1 MASHCRGFLGC
12 VPHPVG
18 VAAGC
23 KDDAI
28 EAWLLQ
34 SKPPSHPCPSA
45 PLYLALRQPGAVAC
59 QVPAQRCLVSRD
71 RERRPNRP
79 DKAGLSHTGWSRPSG
94 AALLAGGSMALSVGV
109 RRLSHLPGHG
119 ERQVQ
124 LSFRGFTQ
132 KTRKIRC
139 GAEAV
144 FGELFRW
151 PHYGKLIMGEVLSI
165 KVYNCS
171 KVFSN
176 RLLGTLVLSLQ
187 HLMTSGRLILREA
200 LVDRNHS
207 ITSIYIE
214 LDLRYQPP
222 DGSAGTWV
230 QEDFVYQMRDSSEL
244 IIHNPGFEEP
254 EAAKGPRA
262 SEMDKKAAA
271 LGRKLAK
278 GLETEEEE
286 EEEEEDFYDVSDME
300 VLGIVFSPVKS
311 RSRLCSTRDL
321 FATPTPQSF
330 QVGINII
337 EAQKLVGVN
346 INPFVVVKV
355 GEEKR
360 HTVTQKSTNCPF
372 YNEYFLFEFHE
383 PREVLFHRLIEI
395 SVFHSKNIP
404 FLATCIG
411 TFKMDIVTVYS
422 QPDHSF
428 FQKWAVISDPTDTRA
443 GVKGF
448 VKCNISVTARGDVV
462 GSLPT
467 SSSSRVEDIERN
479 LLLPK
484 RVPAERPW
492 ARVCIKLYRAEG
504 LPSMSAGIMGG
515 FSRIIGEKKVFID
528 PYVQVSFCGQQ
539 GETSVESNTTE
550 PEWNEQISFIEM
562 FPPLAK
568 KIKVQVL
575 DDANVGD
582 VAIATHYIDLQQ
594 ISDPGRNGF
603 NPTFGPAWVNL
614 YGSPQNSALRDIHKD
629 LNEGVG
635 EGIFYRGRIL
645 MAITVEIFSSPS
657 VAERKLADKM
667 KSALSKPKL
676 KKKSKKSKEKAKE
689 LSQLQGE
696 EEDGGSQEAE
706 QPGEVIVEVEE
717 LHALPV
723 NALGKKEEFLLF
735 AAFFEATMMDSSLG
749 SKPVSFEVSIGNY
762 GKAEEVVTK
771 VRKKGEKGE
780 GREEK
785 QPLLDP
791 GSDSETDVE
800 VLGPVLAP
808 LNKSVTKSQKPET
821 MEYDRSYSCLP
832 MTHEKPCVYM
842 WSYWEDHTWRLCI
855 SNWIVKLAERLEQG
869 LDDVE
874 KLMRRPKAKAEER
887 LREVLEEFA
896 AGCRLYSLSAERKTM
911 AHPNNLD
918 RCRTKY
924 MMRNIILYAKQGLR
938 VRRQL
943 TRANVKE
950 KVKEMRRILAKLRFM
965 AQEPQCTL
973 PDILIWMLSNN
984 RRVAYAR
991 VPAQNILY
999 SVVEEEKGKDC
1010 AKIQTVFLKVPGL
1023 HTGEIFAK
1031 LEIYMWLGVTKYA
1044 KNCMV
1049 ELPKEFKYLSESGQE
1064 ITQLSV
1070 YSLPSRLSRD
1080 DFSYFQLRAHL
1091 YQARGIL
1098 PAGDNGL
1105 SDPFAR
1111 VVFSTYCQTTRTVE
1125 ETLSPMWN
1133 ELLLFDQLIID
1144 GKREELKTE
1153 TPIVIVNLFNHSKFG
1168 SPEFLGQAFA
1178 VPHVKLVD
1186 EPYSKPALQFFD
1198 FYKGT
1203 KAAGELIAT
1212 FELIELDYSG
1222 YLEPSLPEDMEPK
1235 EPSYL
1240 EDPRDG
1246 RFIIPEGIRPVLKEF
1261 RIEILFW
1268 GLRDL
1273 KRVNLFEVDQPQV
1286 IIECAGKKVESEV
1299 IVAYKE
1305 NPSFTE
1311 VVKYM
1316 DVELP
1321 EQVYLHPPLS
1331 IFVVEKR
1338 AFGRTVL
1345 VGTHVVSDV
1354 MKFSP
1359 RELEEEETENVPRA
1373 RKVSSQH
1380 LHSQTGPATGDPGPS
1395 THPLSL
1401 VKAPL
1406 KKIPIN
1412 KLAKKEDEYDEE
1424 KPDLEELDWWSKY
1437 YESLKELYNQ
1447 TRIDEE
1453 DAENDDLNDADGG
1466 NLNAAYIDMEAED
1479 EAVTE
1484 AEPARPKRKLIA
1496 TLQIYNSELENEF
1509 GNFEDWLCIFPL
1521 HRGKANEDEDGNEDE
1536 HFVGKYK
1543 GSFYVYPTVEASKE
1557 PRVSQGVPRN
1567 RPIKVLIRVYIVKAT
1582 NLSPADPNGKADP
1595 YVVVTVGQERKDT
1608 KERYIPKQLNPV
1620 FGEVVELTVSFPME
1634 SELTVAI
1641 FDHDLVGS
1649 DDLIGETKIDLENR
1663 FYSKHRANCGVALQ
1677 YDIDGYN
1684 MWRDAFKPTQ
1694 ILDSLCKKTSLPAAE
1709 YRQEE
1714 VKVGNKIFKVP
1725 PEAFPEEASA
1735 RNQRGVADENCSVDD
1750 EHKALY
1756 VLQHWEEMPGCGYKL
1771 VPEHVE
1777 IRSLYNPENPG
1788 LVQGSLHMWIDMFP
1802 NDVPAPP
1809 PVNIKP
1815 RLPISYELR
1824 VIIWNTD
1831 DVILDDVNPIT
1842 GEPSS
1847 DIYVKSWIKGLDH
1860 DKQETDVHFNSL
1872 TGEGNFNWRFIF
1884 RFNYLPTEKE
1894 ITYKKKDS
1902 VFSVEESEFREPAVL
1917 VLQVWDYDRISANDF
1932 LGSIELKLHDMVW
1945 AAKSSEHCTIKMAK
1959 ENATPR
1965 FSIFRNKRMRGWW
1978 PFIRLEDQEDKEREE
1993 RKAKQKRK
2001 KKKWSSSVKQED
2013 IEFTDPSGN
2022 KYLLTG
2028 KVEVEFQ
2035 LLTVEEAE
2043 KSPVGLGRKEPE
2055 PLEKPNRPK
2064 TSFNWFVNPMK
2075 TFVFFIWKRYKKYI
2089 IVLFLVALLT
2099 VFLVLLIYTMPGYI
2113 SEKIING

>member
-1 MASHCRGFLGC
+1 
-12 VPHPVG
+12 
-18 VAAGC
+18 
-23 KDDAI
+23 
-28 EAWLLQ
+28 
-34 SKPPSHPCPSA
+34 
-45 PLYLALRQPGAVAC
+45 
-59 QVPAQRCLVSRD
+59 
-71 RERRPNRP
+71 
-79 DKAGLSHTGWSRPSG
+79 
-94 AALLAGGSMALSVGV
+94 MALSVGV
-109 RRLSHLPGHG
+109 RRLSRLPGRG

-139 GAEAV
+139 GPEAV

-151 PHYGKLIMGEVLSI
+151 PHYGKLVMGEMLSI

-200 LVDRNHS
+200 LVDMNHRV
-207 ITSIYIE
+207 TGIYIE

-222 DGSAGTWV
+222 NGSAGTWV
-230 QEDFVYQMRDSSEL
+230 EEDFVYQMKDSSEL
-244 IIHNPGFEEP
+244 IIRNPGFEEL
-254 EAAKGPRA
+254 EAAEGPRA
-262 SEMDKKAAA
+262 SELDRRAAT

-278 GLETEEEE
+278 GLETDEEEE
-286 EEEEEDFYDVSDME
+286 DEEEDFYDVSEME
-300 VLGIVFSPVKS
+300 VSGIVFSPVKS
-311 RSRLCSTRDL
+311 RSRLCSARDL

-360 HTVTQKSTNCPF
+360 HTATQKSTNCPF

-383 PREVLFHRLIEI
+383 PRDILFHRLIEI
-395 SVFHSKNIP
+395 SVFHSKKIP
-404 FLATCIG
+404 FLGTCIG
-411 TFKMDIVTVYS
+411 TFKMDVVTVYS
-422 QPDHSF
+422 QPDHRF
-428 FQKWAVISDPTDTRA
+428 FQKWAVISDPMDTRA

-448 VKCNISVTARGDVV
+448 VKCNISVTARGEVV

-467 SSSSRVEDIERN
+467 SSSSQDEDIERN

-515 FSRIIGEKKVFID
+515 FSKIIGEKKVFID

-539 GETSVESNTTE
+539 GETSVETNTTD

-562 FPPLAK
+562 FPPLAR

-594 ISDPGRNGF
+594 ISDSGRNGF

-629 LNEGVG
+629 LNEGMG

-657 VAERKLADKM
+657 VAERKLGDKT
-667 KSALSKPKL
+667 KGALSKLKL
-676 KKKSKKSKEKAKE
+676 KKKSKKSKEEAKE

-696 EEDGGSQEAE
+696 EAGGSQEAE
-706 QPGEVIVEVEE
+706 QPGEVTVEVEE
-717 LHALPV
+717 LHPLPE
-723 NALGKKEEFLLF
+723 NALGRKEEFLLF
-735 AAFFEATMMDSSLG
+735 AAFFEATMMDSSLS

-771 VRKKGEKGE
+771 VWRKMEKGE
-780 GREEK
+780 VKEEK

-791 GSDSETDVE
+791 GSDGELDVE
-800 VLGPVLAP
+800 VLAP
-808 LNKSVTKSQKPET
+808 ASAALNKSVTNSQRPEP

-832 MTHEKPCVYM
+832 MMHEKPCVYV

-887 LREVLEEFA
+887 LREVLEEFV
-896 AGCRLYSLSAERKTM
+896 AGCRQYLLSTERKTM

-918 RCRTKY
+918 RCRMKY
-924 MMRNIILYAKQGLR
+924 LMRNIILYAKQGLR
-938 VRRQL
+938 MRRRL

-950 KVKEMRRILAKLRFM
+950 KVKETRRVLTKLRFM
-965 AQEPQCTL
+965 AKEPQCTL
-973 PDILIWMLSNN
+973 PDVLIWMLSNN

-1010 AKIQTVFLKVPGL
+1010 AKIQTVFMKVPRL

-1031 LEIYMWLGVTKYA
+1031 LEVYMWLGVTKYA
-1044 KNCMV
+1044 KNCLA
-1049 ELPKEFKYLSESGQE
+1049 ELPEEFKYLSESGQE
-1064 ITQLSV
+1064 IAQLSA
-1070 YSLPSRLSRD
+1070 YSPPSRLSRD

-1098 PAGDNGL
+1098 PADDNGL

-1111 VVFSTYCQTTRTVE
+1111 VVFSTYCQTTRMLE

-1133 ELLLFDQLIID
+1133 ELLLFDQLIVD
-1144 GKREELKTE
+1144 GKKEELKTE
-1153 TPIVIVNLFNHSKFG
+1153 TPIIIINLFSHNKFG
-1168 SPEFLGQAFA
+1168 SPEFLGHAFA
-1178 VPHVKLVD
+1178 VPQVKLVD
-1186 EPYSKPALQFFD
+1186 EPYTKPALQFFD

-1203 KAAGELIAT
+1203 KAVGELIAT
-1212 FELIELDYSG
+1212 FELMELDYSG
-1222 YLEPSLPEDMEPK
+1222 YL
-1235 EPSYL
+1235 
-1240 EDPRDG
+1240 
-1246 RFIIPEGIRPVLKEF
+1246 
-1261 RIEILFW
+1261 EILFW

-1305 NPSFTE
+1305 NPNFTE
-1311 VVKYM
+1311 LVKYM
-1316 DVELP
+1316 DVDLP

-1359 RELEEEETENVPRA
+1359 RELEEDPEDVPKA
-1373 RKVSSQH
+1373 QKVSSQR
-1380 LHSQTGPATGDPGPS
+1380 LPSQTVVNIGPAAGDPGLS

-1412 KLAKKEDEYDEE
+1412 KLVKKEDGYEEE
-1424 KPDLEELDWWSKY
+1424 KPELEELDWWSKY

-1447 TRIDEE
+1447 TRSDEE
-1453 DAENDDLNDADGG
+1453 DAENDDLNDTDGG
-1466 NLNAAYIDMEAED
+1466 NLNASSIDMEAED
-1479 EAVTE
+1479 EAVIE

-1509 GNFEDWLCIFPL
+1509 DNFEDWLCIFPL

-1543 GSFYVYPTVEASKE
+1543 GSFYVYPTEEAGTE
-1557 PRVSQGVPRN
+1557 PRISEGIPRN
-1567 RPIKVLIRVYIVKAT
+1567 RPIKVLVRVYIVKAT

-1595 YVVVTVGQERKDT
+1595 YVVVTVGQEQKDT

-1620 FGEVVELTVSFPME
+1620 FGEVVELTVSFPKE

-1663 FYSKHRANCGVALQ
+1663 FYSKHRANCGVASQ
-1677 YDIDGYN
+1677 YDINGYN

-1694 ILDSLCKKTSLPAAE
+1694 ILDSLCKKNSLPAAE
-1709 YRQEE
+1709 YRREE
-1714 VKVGNKIFKVP
+1714 VKMDNKIFKVP
-1725 PEAFPEEASA
+1725 PEAFPEEASV
-1735 RNQRGVADENCSVDD
+1735 RNKGRVADENWSVDD

-1756 VLQHWEEMPGCGYKL
+1756 VLQHWEEMPGYGYKL

-1815 RLPISYELR
+1815 RLPVSYELR

-1831 DVILDDVNPIT
+1831 DVILDDVNPVT

-1884 RFNYLPTEKE
+1884 HFNYLPTEKE

-1902 VFSVEESEFREPAVL
+1902 VFSMEESEFREPAVL

-1932 LGSIELKLHDMVW
+1932 LGSIELKLHDMVR

-1978 PFIRLEDQEDKEREE
+1978 PFIKLKDQEDEEREE
-1993 RKAKQKRK
+1993 REDKQKKK
-2001 KKKWSSSVKQED
+2001 KKKWSSSVKPED
-2013 IEFTDPSGN
+2013 VEFTDPSGN

-2028 KVEVEFQ
+2028 KVEAEFQ

-2089 IVLFLVALLT
+2089 IVLFIVAVLT
-2099 VFLVLLIYTMPGYI
+2099 IFLVLLIYTMPGYI

>member
-1 MASHCRGFLGC
+1 
-12 VPHPVG
+12 
-18 VAAGC
+18 
-23 KDDAI
+23 
-28 EAWLLQ
+28 
-34 SKPPSHPCPSA
+34 
-45 PLYLALRQPGAVAC
+45 
-59 QVPAQRCLVSRD
+59 
-71 RERRPNRP
+71 
-79 DKAGLSHTGWSRPSG
+79 
-94 AALLAGGSMALSVGV
+94 MALSVGV
-109 RRLSHLPGHG
+109 RRLSCLPGHG

-132 KTRKIRC
+132 KTRMIRC
-139 GAEAV
+139 GPEAV

-151 PHYGKLIMGEVLSI
+151 PHYGKLVMGEMLSI

-200 LVDRNHS
+200 LIDRNQRV
-207 ITSIYIE
+207 TGIYIE

-230 QEDFVYQMRDSSEL
+230 EEDFVYQMKDSSEL
-244 IIHNPGFEEP
+244 IICNPGFEEV
-254 EAAKGPRA
+254 EAAEAPRV
-262 SEMDKKAAA
+262 SELDRRAAA
-271 LGRKLAK
+271 LGRKLVK
-278 GLETEEEE
+278 GLETDD
-286 EEEEEDFYDVSDME
+286 EEEEEDFYDVSEME
-300 VLGIVFSPVKS
+300 VSGIVFRPVKS
-311 RSRLCSTRDL
+311 RSRLCSTWDL

-360 HTVTQKSTNCPF
+360 HTATQKSTNCPF

-383 PREVLFHRLIEI
+383 PRDILFHRLIEI
-395 SVFHSKNIP
+395 SVFHSKKVP
-404 FLATCIG
+404 FLGTCIG
-411 TFKMDIVTVYS
+411 TFKMDVVTVYS
-422 QPDHSF
+422 QPDHRF

-467 SSSSRVEDIERN
+467 SSSSQAEDIERN

-492 ARVCIKLYRAEG
+492 ARVCVKLYHAEG

-515 FSRIIGEKKVFID
+515 FSKIIGEKKVFID

-539 GETSVESNTTE
+539 GETSVETNTTE

-562 FPPLAK
+562 FPPLAR

-603 NPTFGPAWVNL
+603 NPMFGPAWVNL
-614 YGSPQNSALRDIHKD
+614 YGSPQNSALRDIHKE
-629 LNEGVG
+629 LNEGMG

-657 VAERKLADKM
+657 VAERKLGDKT
-667 KSALSKPKL
+667 KGALSKLKL

-696 EEDGGSQEAE
+696 EEAEGSQEAE
-706 QPGEVIVEVEE
+706 QPGEVTVEVEE
-717 LHALPV
+717 LHPLPK
-723 NALGKKEEFLLF
+723 NALGRKEEFFLF
-735 AAFFEATMMDSSLG
+735 AAFFEATMMESSLS

-771 VRKKGEKGE
+771 VGRKVEKGE
-780 GREEK
+780 VKEEK

-791 GSDSETDVE
+791 GSNGELDVE
-800 VLGPVLAP
+800 VLAP
-808 LNKSVTKSQKPET
+808 ASAALNKSVTKSQRPEP

-832 MTHEKPCVYM
+832 MTHEKPCVYV
-842 WSYWEDHTWRLCI
+842 WSYWENHTWRLCI

-874 KLMRRPKAKAEER
+874 KLVRRSKAKAEER
-887 LREVLEEFA
+887 LREVLEEFV
-896 AGCRLYSLSAERKTM
+896 AGCRQYSLSAERKTM

-918 RCRTKY
+918 RCRMKY
-924 MMRNIILYAKQGLR
+924 LMRNIILYAKQGLR
-938 VRRQL
+938 VRWRL
-943 TRANVKE
+943 TRANIKE
-950 KVKEMRRILAKLRFM
+950 KVKETRRVLAKLRFM
-965 AQEPQCTL
+965 AKEPQCTL
-973 PDILIWMLSNN
+973 PDVLIWMLSNN

-991 VPAQNILY
+991 VPAQDILY

-1010 AKIQTVFLKVPGL
+1010 AKIQTVFMKVPGL

-1044 KNCMV
+1044 KNCLA
-1049 ELPKEFKYLSESGQE
+1049 ELSEEFKYLSESGQE
-1064 ITQLSV
+1064 IAQLSA
-1070 YSLPSRLSRD
+1070 YSPPSRLSRD

-1098 PAGDNGL
+1098 PADDNGL

-1111 VVFSTYCQTTRTVE
+1111 VVFSTHCQTTRMLE

-1144 GKREELKTE
+1144 GKREELKTD
-1153 TPIVIVNLFNHSKFG
+1153 TPIIIINLFSHNKFG

-1178 VPHVKLVD
+1178 VPQVKLVD
-1186 EPYSKPALQFFD
+1186 EPYTKPALQFFD

-1203 KAAGELIAT
+1203 KAVGELIAT

-1222 YLEPSLPEDMEPK
+1222 YLEPSVPEDVEPK
-1235 EPSYL
+1235 EPNYL
-1240 EDPRDG
+1240 GDPRAG

-1305 NPSFTE
+1305 NPNFTE

-1331 IFVVEKR
+1331 IFVMEKR

-1359 RELEEEETENVPRA
+1359 RELEEEPEDVPKA

-1380 LHSQTGPATGDPGPS
+1380 LPSQTVVNIGPATGDPGPS
-1395 THPLSL
+1395 IHPLSL

-1406 KKIPIN
+1406 KKITIN
-1412 KLAKKEDEYDEE
+1412 KLVKKDDEYEEE
-1424 KPDLEELDWWSKY
+1424 KPELEELDWWSKY

-1447 TRIDEE
+1447 TRSDEE

-1466 NLNAAYIDMEAED
+1466 NLHASSIDMEAED
-1479 EAVTE
+1479 EAVIE
-1484 AEPARPKRKLIA
+1484 AEPARPNRKLIT

-1509 GNFEDWLCIFPL
+1509 DNFEDWLCIFPL

-1543 GSFYVYPTVEASKE
+1543 GSFYVYPTEEAGTE
-1557 PRVSQGVPRN
+1557 PKVSQGIPRN
-1567 RPIKVLIRVYIVKAT
+1567 RPIKVLVRVYIIKAT

-1595 YVVVTVGQERKDT
+1595 YVVVTVGQEQKDT

-1641 FDHDLVGS
+1641 FDHDLLGS

-1663 FYSKHRANCGVALQ
+1663 FYSKHRANCGVASQ
-1677 YDIDGYN
+1677 YDISGYN

-1694 ILDSLCKKTSLPAAE
+1694 ILDSLCKKNLLPAAE
-1709 YRQEE
+1709 YRWEE
-1714 VKVGNKIFKVP
+1714 VKVNNKIFKVP
-1725 PEAFPEEASA
+1725 PEAFPE
-1735 RNQRGVADENCSVDD
+1735 
-1750 EHKALY
+1750 
-1756 VLQHWEEMPGCGYKL
+1756 
-1771 VPEHVE
+1771 
-1777 IRSLYNPENPG
+1777 
-1788 LVQGSLHMWIDMFP
+1788 
-1802 NDVPAPP
+1802 
-1809 PVNIKP
+1809 
-1815 RLPISYELR
+1815 
-1824 VIIWNTD
+1824 
-1831 DVILDDVNPIT
+1831 
-1842 GEPSS
+1842 
-1847 DIYVKSWIKGLDH
+1847 
-1860 DKQETDVHFNSL
+1860 
-1872 TGEGNFNWRFIF
+1872 
-1884 RFNYLPTEKE
+1884 
-1894 ITYKKKDS
+1894 
-1902 VFSVEESEFREPAVL
+1902 
-1917 VLQVWDYDRISANDF
+1917 
-1932 LGSIELKLHDMVW
+1932 GSIELKLHDMVR

-1978 PFIRLEDQEDKEREE
+1978 PFIKLKDQEDEEREKRE
-1993 RKAKQKRK
+1993 DKQKKK
-2001 KKKWSSSVKQED
+2001 KKKWSSSVKPED
-2013 IEFTDPSGN
+2013 MEFTDPSGN

-2028 KVEVEFQ
+2028 KVEAELQ

-2089 IVLFLVALLT
+2089 ILLFIVTVLT
-2099 VFLVLLIYTMPGYI
+2099 IFLVLLIYTMPGYI

>member
-1 MASHCRGFLGC
+1 RR
-12 VPHPVG
+12 VG
-18 VAAGC
+18 VWGFRTGDC
-23 KDDAI
+23 
-28 EAWLLQ
+28 LLLPAPYASSLLLKASPRRQ
-34 SKPPSHPCPSA
+34 ERKVVIPSCSI
-45 PLYLALRQPGAVAC
+45 
-59 QVPAQRCLVSRD
+59 CL
-71 RERRPNRP
+71 
-79 DKAGLSHTGWSRPSG
+79 
-94 AALLAGGSMALSVGV
+94 
-109 RRLSHLPGHG
+109 
-119 ERQVQ
+119 Q
-124 LSFRGFTQ
+124 
-132 KTRKIRC
+132 
-139 GAEAV
+139 
-144 FGELFRW
+144 LFRW
-151 PHYGKLIMGEVLSI
+151 PHYGKLVMGEMLSI

-187 HLMTSGRLILREA
+187 RLMTSGRLILCES
-200 LVDRNHS
+200 LVDKSNRV
-207 ITSIYIE
+207 TDIYIE

-222 DGSAGTWV
+222 NSSAGSWV
-230 QEDFVYQMRDSSEL
+230 EEDFAYLIKDRYGNPRKSKFPAKEL
-244 IIHNPGFEEP
+244 
-254 EAAKGPRA
+254 
-262 SEMDKKAAA
+262 DKKAAA

-278 GLETEEEE
+278 GLETDEE
-286 EEEEEDFYDVSDME
+286 EEEEEDFYDTSE
-300 VLGIVFSPVKS
+300 IEASGIIFSPVK
-311 RSRLCSTRDL
+311 RY
-321 FATPTPQSF
+321 PQHGECWFSPIF
-330 QVGINII
+330 SQVGINVI

-360 HTVTQKSTNCPF
+360 HTATQKSTNCPF
-372 YNEYFLFEFHE
+372 YNEYFLFDFYE
-383 PREVLFHRLIEI
+383 PRDILLHRLIEI
-395 SVFHSKNIP
+395 SISGCVTWLSIPHGAQGNLCCLQVFHSKKIP
-404 FLATCIG
+404 FLGTCIG
-411 TFKMDIVTVYS
+411 TFKMDVETVYS
-422 QPDHSF
+422 QPGNSSSSLSDHRF
-428 FQKWAVISDPTDTRA
+428 FQKWAVISDPMDTQA

-448 VKCNISVTARGDVV
+448 VKCNISVSARGDIV

-467 SSSSRVEDIERN
+467 YSRNQDEDIERN

-504 LPSMSAGIMGG
+504 LPSMRAGIMGG
-515 FSRIIGEKKVFID
+515 ISKIIGERKVFID

-539 GETSVESNTTE
+539 GETSVDTSTTE

-562 FPPLAK
+562 FPPLSR

-582 VAIATHYIDLQQ
+582 VAIATHYIDLQE
-594 ISDPGRNGF
+594 ISDPDRNGF

-614 YGSPQNSALRDIHKD
+614 YGSPQNSTLRDVHKD
-629 LNEGVG
+629 LNEGMG

-657 VAERKLADKM
+657 AAERKLGYRTRGALRKM
-667 KSALSKPKL
+667 KL
-676 KKKSKKSKEKAKE
+676 KKKSKKSKEKTKE

-696 EEDGGSQEAE
+696 GEAGSSQEAE
-706 QPGEVIVEVEE
+706 QPREVTVEVEE
-717 LHALPV
+717 LHPLPENV
-723 NALGKKEEFLLF
+723 LGRKDEFLLF
-735 AAFFEATMMDSSLG
+735 AAFFEATMMDSSLS
-749 SKPVSFEVSIGNY
+749 SKPVNFEVSIGNY
-762 GKAEEVVTK
+762 GKCEEVVTK
-771 VRKKGEKGE
+771 GWQKVEKGE
-780 GREEK
+780 VKEER
-785 QPLLDP
+785 QPLLDA
-791 GSDSETDVE
+791 GSDGELDAEMLT
-800 VLGPVLAP
+800 PALAAM
-808 LNKSVTKSQKPET
+808 NKSVTKSQRPEP
-821 MEYDRSYSCLP
+821 MEYDKSYSCLP
-832 MTHEKPCVYM
+832 MTHEKPCVYV

-855 SNWIVKLAERLEQG
+855 SNRIVKLAERLMDLVSTICSLQTPHVG
-869 LDDVE
+869 WQWG
-874 KLMRRPKAKAEER
+874 M
-887 LREVLEEFA
+887 
-896 AGCRLYSLSAERKTM
+896 AGCVTAVF
-911 AHPNNLD
+911 
-918 RCRTKY
+918 CVQ
-924 MMRNIILYAKQGLR
+924 ILYAKQGLH
-938 VRRQL
+938 VRRHL
-943 TRANVKE
+943 TRDNVKE
-950 KVKEMRRILAKLRFM
+950 KVKETRRILAKIRSM
-965 AQEPQCTL
+965 AKEPQCTL
-973 PDILIWMLSNN
+973 PDVLIWMFSNN

-991 VPAQNILY
+991 IPAQNILY

-1010 AKIQTVFLKVPGL
+1010 AKIQTVPGL

-1031 LEIYMWLGVTKYA
+1031 LEIYMWLGVTKYV
-1044 KNCMV
+1044 KNCLA
-1049 ELPKEFKYLSESGQE
+1049 ELPEETLSGTS
-1064 ITQLSV
+1064 
-1070 YSLPSRLSRD
+1070 SLFFLP

-1098 PAGDNGL
+1098 PADDNGL

-1111 VVFSTYCQTTRTVE
+1111 VVFSTHCQTTRMLE

-1144 GKREELKTE
+1144 GKKEELKTE
-1153 TPIVIVNLFNHSKFG
+1153 TPIIIINLFSHNKFG
-1168 SPEFLGQAFA
+1168 SPVFLGQAFA
-1178 VPHVKLVD
+1178 VPQVKLVD
-1186 EPYSKPALQFFD
+1186 EPYTKPALQFFD
-1198 FYKGT
+1198 FYRGS

-1222 YLEPSLPEDMEPK
+1222 YLEPSVPEDVEPK
-1235 EPSYL
+1235 EPDYL
-1240 EDPRDG
+1240 EDPRAG

-1273 KRVNLFEVDQPQV
+1273 KRVNLFEVDEPQV

-1299 IVAYKE
+1299 IASYKE
-1305 NPSFTE
+1305 NPNFTE
-1311 VVKYM
+1311 LVKYM
-1316 DVELP
+1316 DVVSGKVNSTMAGYTIELP

-1345 VGTHVVSDV
+1345 VGSHVVSDV

-1359 RELEEEETENVPRA
+1359 RELEEEPEDVP
-1373 RKVSSQH
+1373 KGGCMSVLDGH
-1380 LHSQTGPATGDPGPS
+1380 LF
-1395 THPLSL
+1395 PLNPVIFSL
-1401 VKAPL
+1401 KAPL

-1412 KLAKKEDEYDEE
+1412 KLVKKEDEYEEE
-1424 KPDLEELDWWSKY
+1424 KPELEELDWWSKY
-1437 YESLKELYNQ
+1437 YASLKELYNQ
-1447 TRIDEE
+1447 VIFCDSY
-1453 DAENDDLNDADGG
+1453 GK
-1466 NLNAAYIDMEAED
+1466 
-1479 EAVTE
+1479 
-1484 AEPARPKRKLIA
+1484 KRLTI
-1496 TLQIYNSELENEF
+1496 TFYLFQIYNSELEHEF

-1536 HFVGKYK
+1536 HYVGKYK
-1543 GSFYVYPTVEASKE
+1543 GSFYVYPSEETVTE
-1557 PRVSQGVPRN
+1557 PKVSQGIPRN
-1567 RPIKVLIRVYIVKAT
+1567 RPIKVLVRVYIVKAT

-1595 YVVVTVGQERKDT
+1595 YVVVTVGKQQKDT

-1663 FYSKHRANCGVALQ
+1663 FYSKHRANCGVATQ
-1677 YDIDGYN
+1677 YDLNGYN

-1694 ILDSLCKKTSLPAAE
+1694 ILDSLCKKNSVPAAE
-1709 YRQEE
+1709 YRWEE
-1714 VKVGNKIFKVP
+1714 IKVDNKIFKVP
-1725 PEAFPEEASA
+1725 PENLSLD
-1735 RNQRGVADENCSVDD
+1735 V

-1756 VLQHWEEMPGCGYKL
+1756 VLQHWEEMPGYGYKL

-1815 RLPISYELR
+1815 RLPVSYELR

-1831 DVILDDVNPIT
+1831 NVILDDVNPVT

-1902 VFSVEESEFREPAVL
+1902 VFSMEESEFREPAVL

-1965 FSIFRNKRMRGWW
+1965 FSIFRYKRMRGWW
-1978 PFIRLEDQEDKEREE
+1978 PFIKLRDQEDDERQEREY
-1993 RKAKQKRK
+1993 K
-2001 KKKWSSSVKQED
+2001 KKKKTKWSSSVRPED
-2013 IEFTDPSGN
+2013 LEFTDPSGN
-2022 KYLLTG
+2022 KYFLTG
-2028 KVEVEFQ
+2028 KVEAEFQ
-2035 LLTVEEAE
+2035 LLTVEEAD
-2043 KSPVGLGRKEPE
+2043 KSPVGLGRKGPE

-2064 TSFNWFVNPMK
+2064 TTFNWFVNPMK
-2075 TFVFFIWKRYKKYI
+2075 TFAFFIWKRYKRYI
-2089 IVLFLVALLT
+2089 IVLFVVTVLT
-2099 VFLVLLIYTMPGYI
+2099 IFLVLLVYTMPGYI

>member
-1 MASHCRGFLGC
+1 
-12 VPHPVG
+12 
-18 VAAGC
+18 
-23 KDDAI
+23 
-28 EAWLLQ
+28 
-34 SKPPSHPCPSA
+34 
-45 PLYLALRQPGAVAC
+45 
-59 QVPAQRCLVSRD
+59 
-71 RERRPNRP
+71 
-79 DKAGLSHTGWSRPSG
+79 
-94 AALLAGGSMALSVGV
+94 MALSVGV
-109 RRLSHLPGHG
+109 RRLSQLPGHG
-119 ERQVQ
+119 ERQVH

-132 KTRKIRC
+132 KTRKVCC
-139 GAEAV
+139 GPEAI
-144 FGELFRW
+144 FKELFHW
-151 PHYGKLIMGEVLSI
+151 PHYGKLVMGEMLSI

-200 LVDRNHS
+200 LVDKSNRV
-207 ITSIYIE
+207 TDIYIE

-222 DGSAGTWV
+222 NSSAGSWIE
-230 QEDFVYQMRDSSEL
+230 EDFVYPMKDSSEL
-244 IIHNPGFEEP
+244 IIHNPGFEQLETA
-254 EAAKGPRA
+254 EWLRAK
-262 SEMDKKAAA
+262 ELDKKAAA

-278 GLETEEEE
+278 GLETDEE
-286 EEEEEDFYDVSDME
+286 EEEEEDFYDTSE
-300 VLGIVFSPVKS
+300 IEASGIIFSPVKS
-311 RSRLCSTRDL
+311 RSRLCSAHDL
-321 FATPTPQSF
+321 FAIPMPQSF
-330 QVGINII
+330 QVGINVI

-360 HTVTQKSTNCPF
+360 HTATQKSTNCPF
-372 YNEYFLFEFHE
+372 YNEYFLFDFYE
-383 PREVLFHRLIEI
+383 PRDILLHRLIEI
-395 SVFHSKNIP
+395 SVFHSRKIP
-404 FLATCIG
+404 FLGTCIG
-411 TFKMDIVTVYS
+411 TFKMDVETVYS
-422 QPDHSF
+422 QPDHRF
-428 FQKWAVISDPTDTRA
+428 FQKWAVISDPMDTRA

-448 VKCNISVTARGDVV
+448 VKCNISVSARRDIV
-462 GSLPT
+462 GFLHT
-467 SSSSRVEDIERN
+467 YSRNQDEDIERN

-484 RVPAERPW
+484 RIPAERPW

-504 LPSMSAGIMGG
+504 LPSMTAGIMGG
-515 FSRIIGEKKVFID
+515 ISKIIGERKVFID

-539 GETSVESNTTE
+539 GETSVETSTTE

-562 FPPLAK
+562 FPPLAR

-582 VAIATHYIDLQQ
+582 VAIATHYIDLQE
-594 ISDPGRNGF
+594 ISDPDRNGF

-614 YGSPQNSALRDIHKD
+614 YGSPQNSTLRDVHKD
-629 LNEGVG
+629 LNEGMG
-635 EGIFYRGRIL
+635 DGIFYCGRIL

-657 VAERKLADKM
+657 AAERKLGYRMRGALKKM
-667 KSALSKPKL
+667 KL
-676 KKKSKKSKEKAKE
+676 KKKSKKSKEKTKE

-696 EEDGGSQEAE
+696 GEAGSSQEAE
-706 QPGEVIVEVEE
+706 QPREVTVEVEE
-717 LHALPV
+717 LHPLPENV
-723 NALGKKEEFLLF
+723 LGRKDEFLLF
-735 AAFFEATMMDSSLG
+735 AAFFEATMMDSSLS
-749 SKPVSFEVSIGNY
+749 SKPVNFEVSIGNY
-762 GKAEEVVTK
+762 GKFEEVVTK
-771 VRKKGEKGE
+771 GWQKVEKGE
-780 GREEK
+780 VKEER
-785 QPLLDP
+785 QPLLAA
-791 GSDSETDVE
+791 GSDGELDAEILT
-800 VLGPVLAP
+800 PALAA
-808 LNKSVTKSQKPET
+808 LNKSVTKSQRPEP
-821 MEYDRSYSCLP
+821 MEYD
-832 MTHEKPCVYM
+832 K
-842 WSYWEDHTWRLCI
+842 
-855 SNWIVKLAERLEQG
+855 Q
-869 LDDVE
+869 
-874 KLMRRPKAKAEER
+874 
-887 LREVLEEFA
+887 
-896 AGCRLYSLSAERKTM
+896 YSLNAERKTI

-924 MMRNIILYAKQGLR
+924 LMRNIILYAKQGLR
-938 VRRQL
+938 VRRHL
-943 TRANVKE
+943 TRDNVKE
-950 KVKEMRRILAKLRFM
+950 KVKETRRILAKIRSM
-965 AQEPQCTL
+965 AKEPQCTL
-973 PDILIWMLSNN
+973 PDVLIWMLSNN

-991 VPAQNILY
+991 IPAQNILY

-1010 AKIQTVFLKVPGL
+1010 AKIQTVFMKVPGL

-1044 KNCMV
+1044 KNCLA
-1049 ELPKEFKYLSESGQE
+1049 ELPEELFSETEQE
-1064 ITQLSV
+1064 IAQLSA
-1070 YSLPSRLSRD
+1070 YSLPSWLRRD

-1098 PAGDNGL
+1098 PADDNGL

-1111 VVFSTYCQTTRTVE
+1111 VVFSTHCQTTRMLE

-1144 GKREELKTE
+1144 GKKEELKTE
-1153 TPIVIVNLFNHSKFG
+1153 TPIIIINLFSHNKFG

-1178 VPHVKLVD
+1178 VPQVKLVD
-1186 EPYSKPALQFFD
+1186 EPYTKPALQFFD
-1198 FYKGT
+1198 FYRGSKT
-1203 KAAGELIAT
+1203 AGELIAT

-1222 YLEPSLPEDMEPK
+1222 YLEPSVPEDVEPK
-1235 EPSYL
+1235 EPDYL
-1240 EDPRDG
+1240 EDPRAG

-1273 KRVNLFEVDQPQV
+1273 KRVNLFEVDEPQV

-1299 IVAYKE
+1299 ITSYKE
-1305 NPSFTE
+1305 NPNFTE
-1311 VVKYM
+1311 LVKYM

-1345 VGTHVVSDV
+1345 VGSHVVSNV

-1359 RELEEEETENVPRA
+1359 RELEEEPEHVPKA
-1373 RKVSSQH
+1373 CNVSSHH
-1380 LHSQTGPATGDPGPS
+1380 LPSQTVVNIGQAAGDPGSS
-1395 THPLSL
+1395 THPLSF

-1406 KKIPIN
+1406 KKILIN
-1412 KLAKKEDEYDEE
+1412 KLVKKEDEEE
-1424 KPDLEELDWWSKY
+1424 KPELEELDWWSKY
-1437 YESLKELYNQ
+1437 YASLKELYNQ
-1447 TRIDEE
+1447 ACSDEE

-1466 NLNAAYIDMEAED
+1466 NLNASSIDMEAED

-1484 AEPARPKRKLIA
+1484 AEPAQPKRKLIA
-1496 TLQIYNSELENEF
+1496 TLQIYNSELEHEF
-1509 GNFEDWLCIFPL
+1509 GNFEDWLRIFPL

-1536 HFVGKYK
+1536 HYVGKYK
-1543 GSFYVYPTVEASKE
+1543 GSFYVYPTEEAATE
-1557 PRVSQGVPRN
+1557 PKVSQGIPRN
-1567 RPIKVLIRVYIVKAT
+1567 RPIKVLVRVYIVKAT

-1595 YVVVTVGQERKDT
+1595 YVVVTVGQQQKDT

-1663 FYSKHRANCGVALQ
+1663 FYSKHRANCGVAAQ
-1677 YDIDGYN
+1677 YDLNGYN

-1694 ILDSLCKKTSLPAAE
+1694 ILDSLCKKNSIPAAE
-1709 YRQEE
+1709 YRWEE
-1714 VKVGNKIFKVP
+1714 IKVDNKIFKVP
-1725 PEAFPEEASA
+1725 PEAFPEGTEGLLNWSLKQLPVVSNACVEASV
-1735 RNQRGVADENCSVDD
+1735 RNKRGVADENLSLDV

-1756 VLQHWEEMPGCGYKL
+1756 VLQHWEEMPGYGYKL

-1809 PVNIKP
+1809 PINIKP
-1815 RLPISYELR
+1815 RLPVSYELR

-1831 DVILDDVNPIT
+1831 NVILGDVNPVT

-1847 DIYVKSWIKGLDH
+1847 DIYVKSWIKGLDR

-1902 VFSVEESEFREPAVL
+1902 VFSMEESEFREPAVL

-1978 PFIRLEDQEDKEREE
+1978 PFIKLRDQEDDEREE
-1993 RKAKQKRK
+1993 RECK
-2001 KKKWSSSVKQED
+2001 KKKKTKWSSSVRPED
-2013 IEFTDPSGN
+2013 MEFTDASGN
-2022 KYLLTG
+2022 KYFLTG
-2028 KVEVEFQ
+2028 KVEAEFQ
-2035 LLTVEEAE
+2035 LLTVEEAD
-2043 KSPVGLGRKEPE
+2043 KSPVGLGRKGPE

-2064 TSFNWFVNPMK
+2064 TTFNWFVNPMK

-2089 IVLFLVALLT
+2089 IVLFVVTVLT
-2099 VFLVLLIYTMPGYI
+2099 IFLVLLVYTMPGYI

>member
-1 MASHCRGFLGC
+1 
-12 VPHPVG
+12 
-18 VAAGC
+18 
-23 KDDAI
+23 
-28 EAWLLQ
+28 
-34 SKPPSHPCPSA
+34 
-45 PLYLALRQPGAVAC
+45 
-59 QVPAQRCLVSRD
+59 
-71 RERRPNRP
+71 
-79 DKAGLSHTGWSRPSG
+79 
-94 AALLAGGSMALSVGV
+94 MALSVGV
-109 RRLSHLPGHG
+109 RRLSQLPGHG
-119 ERQVQ
+119 ERQVH

-132 KTRKIRC
+132 KTRKVCC
-139 GAEAV
+139 GPEAV
-144 FGELFRW
+144 FKELFRW
-151 PHYGKLIMGEVLSI
+151 PHYGKLIMGETLSI

-187 HLMTSGRLILREA
+187 HLMTSGRLILRES
-200 LVDRNHS
+200 LVDKNNRV
-207 ITSIYIE
+207 TGIYIE

-222 DGSAGTWV
+222 DGSAGSWV
-230 QEDFVYQMRDSSEL
+230 EEDFVYPMKDSSEL
-244 IIHNPGFEEP
+244 IICNPGFEQLETA
-254 EAAKGPRA
+254 EGLRAKA
-262 SEMDKKAAA
+262 LDKKAAA

-278 GLETEEEE
+278 GLETDEE
-286 EEEEEDFYDVSDME
+286 EEEEEDLYDTSE
-300 VLGIVFSPVKS
+300 IEASGIIFSPVKS
-311 RSRLCSTRDL
+311 RSRLCSARDL
-321 FATPTPQSF
+321 FAIPTPQSF
-330 QVGINII
+330 QVGINVI

-360 HTVTQKSTNCPF
+360 HTATQKSTNCPF
-372 YNEYFLFEFHE
+372 YNEYFLFDFYE
-383 PREVLFHRLIEI
+383 PRDILFHRLIEI
-395 SVFHSKNIP
+395 SVFHSKKIP
-404 FLATCIG
+404 FLGTCIG
-411 TFKMDIVTVYS
+411 TFKMDVETVYS
-422 QPDHSF
+422 QPDHRF
-428 FQKWAVISDPTDTRA
+428 FQKWAVISDPTDTQA

-448 VKCNISVTARGDVV
+448 VKCNISVSARGDIV
-462 GSLPT
+462 GFLPT
-467 SSSSRVEDIERN
+467 YSRNQDEDIEKN

-492 ARVCIKLYRAEG
+492 GRVCIKLYRAEG

-515 FSRIIGEKKVFID
+515 ISKIIGERKVCID

-539 GETSVESNTTE
+539 GETSVETNTTE

-562 FPPLAK
+562 FPPLSR

-582 VAIATHYIDLQQ
+582 VAIATHYIDLQE
-594 ISDPGRNGF
+594 ISDPDRNGF

-629 LNEGVG
+629 LNEGMG

-657 VAERKLADKM
+657 VAERKLGDRTRG
-667 KSALSKPKL
+667 ALSKLKL
-676 KKKSKKSKEKAKE
+676 KKKSKKSKEKTKE
-689 LSQLQGE
+689 LRQLQGE
-696 EEDGGSQEAE
+696 GEAGSCQEAE
-706 QPGEVIVEVEE
+706 QPREVTVEVEE
-717 LHALPV
+717 LHPLPENV
-723 NALGKKEEFLLF
+723 LGRKDEFLLF
-735 AAFFEATMMDSSLG
+735 AAFFEATMMDSSLS

-762 GKAEEVVTK
+762 GKSDEVVTK
-771 VRKKGEKGE
+771 GWQKMEKGE
-780 GREEK
+780 VKEEG
-785 QPLLDP
+785 QPLLDA
-791 GSDSETDVE
+791 DSGGELNAEILTPA
-800 VLGPVLAP
+800 LTA
-808 LNKSVTKSQKPET
+808 LNKSVTKSQRPEP
-821 MEYDRSYSCLP
+821 MEHDKSYSCLP
-832 MTHEKPCVYM
+832 MTHEKPCVYV
-842 WSYWEDHTWRLCI
+842 WSYWEDHAWRLCI

-874 KLMRRPKAKAEER
+874 KLLRRPKAKAEER
-887 LREVLEEFA
+887 LREVLEEFV
-896 AGCRLYSLSAERKTM
+896 AGCRQYSVNAERKTM

-924 MMRNIILYAKQGLR
+924 LMRNIILYAKQGLR
-938 VRRQL
+938 VRRRL
-943 TRANVKE
+943 TRDNVKE
-950 KVKEMRRILAKLRFM
+950 KVKETRRILAKIRFM
-965 AQEPQCTL
+965 AKEPQCTL
-973 PDILIWMLSNN
+973 PDVLIWMLINN

-991 VPAQNILY
+991 IPAQNILY

-1010 AKIQTVFLKVPGL
+1010 AKIQTVFMKVPGL

-1031 LEIYMWLGVTKYA
+1031 LEIYMWLGITKYA
-1044 KNCMV
+1044 KNSLA
-1049 ELPKEFKYLSESGQE
+1049 ELPEEFLSESEPE
-1064 ITQLSV
+1064 ISQLSA
-1070 YSLPSRLSRD
+1070 YSPPSRLSRD
-1080 DFSYFQLRAHL
+1080 DFSYYQLRAHL

-1098 PAGDNGL
+1098 PADDNGL

-1111 VVFSTYCQTTRTVE
+1111 VVFSTHCQTTRMLE
-1125 ETLSPMWN
+1125 ETLSPTWN

-1144 GKREELKTE
+1144 GKKEELKTE
-1153 TPIVIVNLFNHSKFG
+1153 TPIIIINLFSHNKFG

-1178 VPHVKLVD
+1178 VPQVKLVD
-1186 EPYSKPALQFFD
+1186 EPYTKPALQFFD
-1198 FYKGT
+1198 FYRGT

-1222 YLEPSLPEDMEPK
+1222 CLEPSVPEDVEPK
-1235 EPSYL
+1235 EPDYL
-1240 EDPRDG
+1240 EDPHAG
-1246 RFIIPEGIRPVLKEF
+1246 PGWFIIPEGIRPVLKEF

-1273 KRVNLFEVDQPQV
+1273 KRVNLFEVDEPQV

-1299 IVAYKE
+1299 IVSYKE
-1305 NPSFTE
+1305 NPNFTE
-1311 VVKYM
+1311 LVKYM

-1345 VGTHVVSDV
+1345 VGSHVVSDV

-1359 RELEEEETENVPRA
+1359 RELEEEPDDVPKA
-1373 RKVSSQH
+1373 WKVSSH
-1380 LHSQTGPATGDPGPS
+1380 RLPSQTVVNIGRAASDPGSS
-1395 THPLSL
+1395 THPLSF

-1412 KLAKKEDEYDEE
+1412 KLVKKEDEYEEE
-1424 KPDLEELDWWSKY
+1424 KLELEELDWWSKY
-1437 YESLKELYNQ
+1437 YASLKELYNQ
-1447 TRIDEE
+1447 ECSDEE
-1453 DAENDDLNDADGG
+1453 DAEKDDLNDADGG
-1466 NLNAAYIDMEAED
+1466 NLNASSIDMEAED
-1479 EAVTE
+1479 EAVIE
-1484 AEPARPKRKLIA
+1484 AEPAQPKRKFIA
-1496 TLQIYNSELENEF
+1496 TLQIYSSELENEF
-1509 GNFEDWLCIFPL
+1509 GNFEDWLCVFPL
-1521 HRGKANEDEDGNEDE
+1521 HRGKANEDGNEDE
-1536 HFVGKYK
+1536 HYVGKYK
-1543 GSFYVYPTVEASKE
+1543 GSFYVYPTEEAVTE
-1557 PRVSQGVPRN
+1557 PKVSQGIPRN
-1567 RPIKVLIRVYIVKAT
+1567 RPIKVLVRVYIVKAT

-1595 YVVVTVGQERKDT
+1595 YVVVTVGKQQKDT

-1620 FGEVVELTVSFPME
+1620 FGEYARVVELTVSFPME

-1663 FYSKHRANCGVALQ
+1663 FYSKHRANCGVAAQ
-1677 YDIDGYN
+1677 YDLNGYN
-1684 MWRDAFKPTQ
+1684 TWRDAFKPTQ
-1694 ILDSLCKKTSLPAAE
+1694 ILDSLCKKNSIPAAE
-1709 YRQEE
+1709 YRWEE
-1714 VKVGNKIFKVP
+1714 IKVDNKIFKVP
-1725 PEAFPEEASA
+1725 PEAFPEEASV
-1735 RNQRGVADENCSVDD
+1735 RNKRGVADENLSVDV

-1756 VLQHWEEMPGCGYKL
+1756 VLQHWEEMPGYGYKL

-1815 RLPISYELR
+1815 RLPVSYELR

-1831 DVILDDVNPIT
+1831 DVILDDVNPVT

-1902 VFSVEESEFREPAVL
+1902 IFSMEESEFREPAVL

-1932 LGSIELKLHDMVW
+1932 LGSIELELHDMVW

-1978 PFIRLEDQEDKEREE
+1978 PFIKLRDQEDDKREE
-1993 RKAKQKRK
+1993 REYKKKK
-2001 KKKWSSSVKQED
+2001 KKKWSSSVKPED
-2013 IEFTDPSGN
+2013 MEFTDPSGN

-2028 KVEVEFQ
+2028 KVEAEFQ
-2035 LLTVEEAE
+2035 LLTVEEAD
-2043 KSPVGLGRKEPE
+2043 KSPVGLGRKGPE

-2064 TSFNWFVNPMK
+2064 TTFNWFVNPMK

-2089 IVLFLVALLT
+2089 IVLFIVSVLT
-2099 VFLVLLIYTMPGYI
+2099 IFLVLLVYTMPGYI

>member
-1 MASHCRGFLGC
+1 MGNDWTGTDSTYSHNS
-12 VPHPVG
+12 
-18 VAAGC
+18 AAG
-23 KDDAI
+23 
-28 EAWLLQ
+28 EQ
-34 SKPPSHPCPSA
+34 S
-45 PLYLALRQPGAVAC
+45 
-59 QVPAQRCLVSRD
+59 
-71 RERRPNRP
+71 N
-79 DKAGLSHTGWSRPSG
+79 
-94 AALLAGGSMALSVGV
+94 
-109 RRLSHLPGHG
+109 
-119 ERQVQ
+119 
-124 LSFRGFTQ
+124 
-132 KTRKIRC
+132 
-139 GAEAV
+139 
-144 FGELFRW
+144 
-151 PHYGKLIMGEVLSI
+151 GK
-165 KVYNCS
+165 
-171 KVFSN
+171 
-176 RLLGTLVLSLQ
+176 LLGTLVLSLQ

-200 LVDRNHS
+200 LIDRNQRV
-207 ITSIYIE
+207 TGIYIE

-230 QEDFVYQMRDSSEL
+230 EEDFVYQMKDSSEL
-244 IIHNPGFEEP
+244 IIRNPGFEEM
-254 EAAKGPRA
+254 EAAEAPRA
-262 SEMDKKAAA
+262 SELDRRAAA

-278 GLETEEEE
+278 GLETDD
-286 EEEEEDFYDVSDME
+286 EEEEEDFYDVSEME
-300 VLGIVFSPVKS
+300 VSGIVFSPVKS
-311 RSRLCSTRDL
+311 RSRLCSTWDL

-360 HTVTQKSTNCPF
+360 HTATQKSTNCPF

-383 PREVLFHRLIEI
+383 PRDVLFHRLIEI
-395 SVFHSKNIP
+395 SVFHSKKVP
-404 FLATCIG
+404 FLGTCIG
-411 TFKMDIVTVYS
+411 TFKMDVVTVYS
-422 QPDHSF
+422 QPDHRF

-467 SSSSRVEDIERN
+467 SASSRAEDIERN

-492 ARVCIKLYRAEG
+492 ARVCVKLYHAEG

-515 FSRIIGEKKVFID
+515 FSKIIGEKKVFID

-539 GETSVESNTTE
+539 GETSVETNTTE

-562 FPPLAK
+562 FPPLTR

-603 NPTFGPAWVNL
+603 NPMFGPAWVNL
-614 YGSPQNSALRDIHKD
+614 YGSPQNSALRDIHKE
-629 LNEGVG
+629 LNEGMG

-657 VAERKLADKM
+657 VAERKLGDKT
-667 KSALSKPKL
+667 KGTLSKLKL
-676 KKKSKKSKEKAKE
+676 KKKSKISKEKAKE

-696 EEDGGSQEAE
+696 EEAEGSQEAE
-706 QPGEVIVEVEE
+706 QPGEVTVEVEE
-717 LHALPV
+717 LHPLPE
-723 NALGKKEEFLLF
+723 NALGRKEEFLLF
-735 AAFFEATMMDSSLG
+735 AAFFEATMMDSSLS

-771 VRKKGEKGE
+771 VGRKVEKGE
-780 GREEK
+780 VKEEK

-791 GSDSETDVE
+791 GSDGELDVE
-800 VLGPVLAP
+800 VLAP
-808 LNKSVTKSQKPET
+808 ASAALNKSVTKSQRPEP

-832 MTHEKPCVYM
+832 MMHEKPCVYV
-842 WSYWEDHTWRLCI
+842 WSYWENHTWRLCI

-874 KLMRRPKAKAEER
+874 KLVRRSKAKAEER
-887 LREVLEEFA
+887 LREVLEEFV
-896 AGCRLYSLSAERKTM
+896 AGCRQYSLSAERKTM

-918 RCRTKY
+918 RCRMKY
-924 MMRNIILYAKQGLR
+924 LMRNIILYAKQGLR
-938 VRRQL
+938 VRRRL
-943 TRANVKE
+943 TRANIKE
-950 KVKEMRRILAKLRFM
+950 KVKETRRILAKLRFM
-965 AQEPQCTL
+965 AKEPQCTL
-973 PDILIWMLSNN
+973 PDVLIWMLSNN

-991 VPAQNILY
+991 VPAQDILY

-1010 AKIQTVFLKVPGL
+1010 AKIQTVFMKVPGL

-1044 KNCMV
+1044 KNCLA
-1049 ELPKEFKYLSESGQE
+1049 ELPEEFRYLSESE
-1064 ITQLSV
+1064 ETAQLSA
-1070 YSLPSRLSRD
+1070 YSPPSRLSRD

-1091 YQARGIL
+1091 YQAQGIL
-1098 PAGDNGL
+1098 PADDNGL

-1111 VVFSTYCQTTRTVE
+1111 VVFSTHCQTTRMLE

-1144 GKREELKTE
+1144 GKKEELKTD
-1153 TPIVIVNLFNHSKFG
+1153 TPIIIINLFSHNKF
-1168 SPEFLGQAFA
+1168 
-1178 VPHVKLVD
+1178 
-1186 EPYSKPALQFFD
+1186 
-1198 FYKGT
+1198 
-1203 KAAGELIAT
+1203 
-1212 FELIELDYSG
+1212 
-1222 YLEPSLPEDMEPK
+1222 PSVPEDVEPK
-1235 EPSYL
+1235 EPNYL
-1240 EDPRDG
+1240 GDPHAG

-1299 IVAYKE
+1299 IMAYKK
-1305 NPSFTE
+1305 NPNFTE

-1359 RELEEEETENVPRA
+1359 RELEEEPEDVPKA

-1380 LHSQTGPATGDPGPS
+1380 LPSQTVVNIGPAAGDPGPS
-1395 THPLSL
+1395 IHPLSL

-1406 KKIPIN
+1406 KKITIN
-1412 KLAKKEDEYDEE
+1412 KLVKRDDEYEEE
-1424 KPDLEELDWWSKY
+1424 KPELEELDWWSKY

-1447 TRIDEE
+1447 TRSDEE

-1466 NLNAAYIDMEAED
+1466 NLHTSSIDMEAED
-1479 EAVTE
+1479 EAVIE
-1484 AEPARPKRKLIA
+1484 AEPARPKRKLIT

-1509 GNFEDWLCIFPL
+1509 DNFEDWLCIFPL

-1543 GSFYVYPTVEASKE
+1543 GSFYVYPTEEASTE
-1557 PRVSQGVPRN
+1557 PKVSQGVPRN
-1567 RPIKVLIRVYIVKAT
+1567 RPIKVLVRVYIIKAT

-1595 YVVVTVGQERKDT
+1595 YVVVTVGQEQKDT

-1641 FDHDLVGS
+1641 FDHDLLGS

-1663 FYSKHRANCGVALQ
+1663 FYSKHRANCGVASQ
-1677 YDIDGYN
+1677 YDINGYN

-1694 ILDSLCKKTSLPAAE
+1694 ILDSLCKKNLLPAAE
-1709 YRQEE
+1709 YRWEE
-1714 VKVGNKIFKVP
+1714 VKVNNKIFKVP
-1725 PEAFPEEASA
+1725 PEAFPEEASV
-1735 RNQRGVADENCSVDD
+1735 RNKRGVADENCSVDD

-1756 VLQHWEEMPGCGYKL
+1756 VLQHWEEMPGYGYKL

-1802 NDVPAPP
+1802 NDVPIPP

-1815 RLPISYELR
+1815 RLPVSYELR

-1831 DVILDDVNPIT
+1831 DVILDDVNPVT

-1932 LGSIELKLHDMVW
+1932 LGSIELKLHDMVR

-1978 PFIRLEDQEDKEREE
+1978 PFIKLKDQEDEEREKRE
-1993 RKAKQKRK
+1993 DKQKKK
-2001 KKKWSSSVKQED
+2001 KKKWSSSVKPED
-2013 IEFTDPSGN
+2013 VEFTDPSGN

-2028 KVEVEFQ
+2028 KVEAEFQ

-2089 IVLFLVALLT
+2089 IVLFIVTVLT
-2099 VFLVLLIYTMPGYI
+2099 IFLVLLIYTMPGYI

>member
-1 MASHCRGFLGC
+1 
-12 VPHPVG
+12 
-18 VAAGC
+18 
-23 KDDAI
+23 
-28 EAWLLQ
+28 
-34 SKPPSHPCPSA
+34 
-45 PLYLALRQPGAVAC
+45 
-59 QVPAQRCLVSRD
+59 
-71 RERRPNRP
+71 
-79 DKAGLSHTGWSRPSG
+79 
-94 AALLAGGSMALSVGV
+94 
-109 RRLSHLPGHG
+109 
-119 ERQVQ
+119 
-124 LSFRGFTQ
+124 
-132 KTRKIRC
+132 
-139 GAEAV
+139 
-144 FGELFRW
+144 
-151 PHYGKLIMGEVLSI
+151 
-165 KVYNCS
+165 
-171 KVFSN
+171 
-176 RLLGTLVLSLQ
+176 
-187 HLMTSGRLILREA
+187 
-200 LVDRNHS
+200 
-207 ITSIYIE
+207 
-214 LDLRYQPP
+214 
-222 DGSAGTWV
+222 
-230 QEDFVYQMRDSSEL
+230 
-244 IIHNPGFEEP
+244 
-254 EAAKGPRA
+254 
-262 SEMDKKAAA
+262 MD
-271 LGRKLAK
+271 
-278 GLETEEEE
+278 
-286 EEEEEDFYDVSDME
+286 V
-300 VLGIVFSPVKS
+300 
-311 RSRLCSTRDL
+311 
-321 FATPTPQSF
+321 
-330 QVGINII
+330 
-337 EAQKLVGVN
+337 
-346 INPFVVVKV
+346 
-355 GEEKR
+355 
-360 HTVTQKSTNCPF
+360 
-372 YNEYFLFEFHE
+372 
-383 PREVLFHRLIEI
+383 
-395 SVFHSKNIP
+395 
-404 FLATCIG
+404 
-411 TFKMDIVTVYS
+411 VTVYN
-422 QPDHSF
+422 QPDHRF

-448 VKCNISVTARGDVV
+448 VKCSISVTARGDVV

-467 SSSSRVEDIERN
+467 SSGSRDEDIERN

-492 ARVCIKLYRAEG
+492 GRVCIKLYRAEG

-515 FSRIIGEKKVFID
+515 FSKIIGEKKVFID

-539 GETSVESNTTE
+539 GETSVEGSTTE

-582 VAIATHYIDLQQ
+582 VALATHYIDLHQ
-594 ISDPGRNGF
+594 ISDPGRNDPGPVTAGF

-614 YGSPQNSALRDIHKD
+614 YGSPQNSTLRDIHKD
-629 LNEGVG
+629 LNEGMG

-657 VAERKLADKM
+657 VAEGRLTDKT
-667 KSALSKPKL
+667 KGALSKLKL

-689 LSQLQGE
+689 LIQLQGE
-696 EEDGGSQEAE
+696 EEAGGSQEAE
-706 QPGEVIVEVEE
+706 QPGEVTVEVEE
-717 LHALPV
+717 LHPLPE
-723 NALGKKEEFLLF
+723 NALGRKEEFLLF
-735 AAFFEATMMDSSLG
+735 AAFFEATMMDSSLR

-771 VRKKGEKGE
+771 VPRKGGKGER
-780 GREEK
+780 REEK
-785 QPLLDP
+785 QSLLDHS
-791 GSDSETDVE
+791 SDSELDVE
-800 VLGPVLAP
+800 VLAP
-808 LNKSVTKSQKPET
+808 TSAARNKSVTISQRPEP

-832 MTHEKPCVYM
+832 MAHEKPCTYV
-842 WSYWEDHTWRLCI
+842 WSYWEDHTWRLCN

-874 KLMRRPKAKAEER
+874 KLMRRSKAKAEEG
-887 LREVLEEFA
+887 LREVLEEFV
-896 AGCRLYSLSAERKTM
+896 AGCRHYSLNAEKKNM

-924 MMRNIILYAKQGLR
+924 IMRNIILYAKQGLR
-938 VRRQL
+938 VRRRL

-950 KVKEMRRILAKLRFM
+950 KVKETRRILAKLRFL
-965 AQEPQCTL
+965 AKELFPFPPLQPQCTL
-973 PDILIWMLSNN
+973 PDVLVWMLSNN
-984 RRVAYAR
+984 KRVAYAR
-991 VPAQNILY
+991 IPAQNVLY

-1010 AKIQTVFLKVPGL
+1010 AKIQTVFLKVPGS
-1023 HTGEIFAK
+1023 HNGEIFAK
-1031 LEIYMWLGVTKYA
+1031 LEIYMWLGITNYA
-1044 KNCMV
+1044 KNCTA
-1049 ELPKEFKYLSESGQE
+1049 ELPEEFKHLSETGQE
-1064 ITQLSV
+1064 MAQLSAYV
-1070 YSLPSRLSRD
+1070 PPSRLSRD
-1080 DFSYFQLRAHL
+1080 DFNYFQLRAHL

-1098 PAGDNGL
+1098 PADDNGL

-1111 VVFSTYCQTTRTVE
+1111 VVFSTHCQTTRILE

-1144 GKREELKTE
+1144 GKREELNTE
-1153 TPIVIVNLFNHSKFG
+1153 TPIVIVNLFNHNKFG

-1178 VPHVKLVD
+1178 IPQVKLLD

-1203 KAAGELIAT
+1203 RAAGELIAT

-1222 YLEPSLPEDMEPK
+1222 YLEPAVPEDVEPK
-1235 EPSYL
+1235 EPGFL
-1240 EDPRDG
+1240 GDPRAG
-1246 RFIIPEGIRPVLKEF
+1246 RFLIPVGIRPVLKEF

-1299 IVAYKE
+1299 IIAYKE
-1305 NPSFTE
+1305 NPNFTE
-1311 VVKYM
+1311 LVKYM

-1345 VGTHVVSDV
+1345 VGTHIVSNV

-1359 RELEEEETENVPRA
+1359 RELEEELEDEPKA
-1373 RKVSSQH
+1373 QKGSSQP
-1380 LHSQTGPATGDPGPS
+1380 LPSQAVINIGLSAGEPGPS

-1401 VKAPL
+1401 MKAPL

-1412 KLAKKEDEYDEE
+1412 KLIKKNSEYEEE
-1424 KPDLEELDWWSKY
+1424 KPELEELDWWSKY
-1437 YESLKELYNQ
+1437 YESLKELNNQ
-1447 TRIDEE
+1447 MRSDEE

-1466 NLNAAYIDMEAED
+1466 NLNAASIDIEAEE
-1479 EAVTE
+1479 EAVIE
-1484 AEPARPKRKLIA
+1484 AEPTRSKRKLIA
-1496 TLQIYNSELENEF
+1496 TLQIYNSELESEF
-1509 GNFEDWLCIFPL
+1509 DNFEDWLCIFPL
-1521 HRGKANEDEDGNEDE
+1521 HRGRTNEDEDGNEDE

-1543 GSFYVYPTVEASKE
+1543 GSFHVYPTEEAGKE
-1557 PRVSQGVPRN
+1557 HRISQGIPRN
-1567 RPIKVLIRVYIVKAT
+1567 RPIKVLVRVYIVKAT

-1595 YVVVTVGQERKDT
+1595 YVMVTVGQEHKDT

-1634 SELTVAI
+1634 SELTVAV
-1641 FDHDLVGS
+1641 FDHDLFGS

-1663 FYSKHRANCGVALQ
+1663 FYSKHRANCGVASQ
-1677 YDIDGYN
+1677 YDMYVLQQEQGPFDTFCLPCRSGYN

-1694 ILDSLCKKTSLPAAE
+1694 ILDSLCKKNSLPAAE
-1709 YRQEE
+1709 YRREE
-1714 VKVGNKIFKVP
+1714 VKVNNQVFKIP
-1725 PEAFPEEASA
+1725 PEAFPEAH
-1735 RNQRGVADENCSVDD
+1735 D

-1756 VLQHWEEMPGCGYKL
+1756 VLQHWEEMQGYGYKL

-1777 IRSLYNPENPG
+1777 VRSLYNPENPG

-1831 DVILDDVNPIT
+1831 DVVLDDINPIT

-1932 LGSIELKLHDMVW
+1932 LGSIELKLHDMVR

-1959 ENATPR
+1959 ENATPC

-1978 PFIRLEDQEDKEREE
+1978 PFIKLRDQEDEEREE
-1993 RKAKQKRK
+1993 REANQKKKR
-2001 KKKWSSSVKQED
+2001 KKKWSSSVKPED
-2013 IEFTDPSGN
+2013 VQFTDPSGN

-2028 KVEVEFQ
+2028 KVEAELQ

-2043 KSPVGLGRKEPE
+2043 KNPVGLGRKEPE

-2089 IVLFLVALLT
+2089 IVLFIAAVLT
-2099 VFLVLLIYTMPGYI
+2099 IFLVLLIYTMPGYI

>member
-1 MASHCRGFLGC
+1 
-12 VPHPVG
+12 
-18 VAAGC
+18 
-23 KDDAI
+23 
-28 EAWLLQ
+28 
-34 SKPPSHPCPSA
+34 
-45 PLYLALRQPGAVAC
+45 
-59 QVPAQRCLVSRD
+59 
-71 RERRPNRP
+71 
-79 DKAGLSHTGWSRPSG
+79 
-94 AALLAGGSMALSVGV
+94 MALSVGV
-109 RRLSHLPGHG
+109 RRLSHLPGRG

-139 GAEAV
+139 GSEAV

-230 QEDFVYQMRDSSEL
+230 EEDFVYQMKDSSEL

-262 SEMDKKAAA
+262 NEMDRKAAA

-300 VLGIVFSPVKS
+300 VSGIVFSPVKS
-311 RSRLCSTRDL
+311 RSRLCSARDL

-428 FQKWAVISDPTDTRA
+428 FHKWAVISDPTDTRA

-448 VKCNISVTARGDVV
+448 VKCNISVTARGDIV

-467 SSSSRVEDIERN
+467 SSSSHVEDIERN

-515 FSRIIGEKKVFID
+515 FSKIIGEKKVFID

-568 KIKVQVL
+568 KIKVRVL

-657 VAERKLADKM
+657 VAERKLVDKM

-676 KKKSKKSKEKAKE
+676 KKKSKKSKEKTKE

-696 EEDGGSQEAE
+696 EEAGGSQEAE

-717 LHALPV
+717 LHPLPV

-771 VRKKGEKGE
+771 VHKKGEKGE

-785 QPLLDP
+785 QPLLDL

-896 AGCRLYSLSAERKTM
+896 AGCRQYSLSAERKTM

-1023 HTGEIFAK
+1023 HTGQIFAK

-1198 FYKGT
+1198 VYKGT
-1203 KAAGELIAT
+1203 KAAGELVAT

-1222 YLEPSLPEDMEPK
+1222 YLEPSLPEDVEPK

-1268 GLRDL
+1268 GLRGL

-1359 RELEEEETENVPRA
+1359 RELEEEETEDVPRA
-1373 RKVSSQH
+1373 RKASSQH
-1380 LHSQTGPATGDPGPS
+1380 LPSKIGPATGDRGPS
-1395 THPLSL
+1395 IHPLCL

-1412 KLAKKEDEYDEE
+1412 KIAKKENEYEEE

-1447 TRIDEE
+1447 TCIDEE

-1725 PEAFPEEASA
+1725 PEAFPEEVSA
-1735 RNQRGVADENCSVDD
+1735 RNQRGVADENWSVDD

-1824 VIIWNTD
+1824 VIIWNTE

-1932 LGSIELKLHDMVW
+1932 LGSIELKLHDMVR

-1993 RKAKQKRK
+1993 RRAKQKRK

-2013 IEFTDPSGN
+2013 IEFTDSIGN

-2028 KVEVEFQ
+2028 KVEAEFQ

-2043 KSPVGLGRKEPE
+2043 KNPVGLGRKEPE

>member
-1 MASHCRGFLGC
+1 
-12 VPHPVG
+12 
-18 VAAGC
+18 
-23 KDDAI
+23 
-28 EAWLLQ
+28 
-34 SKPPSHPCPSA
+34 
-45 PLYLALRQPGAVAC
+45 
-59 QVPAQRCLVSRD
+59 
-71 RERRPNRP
+71 
-79 DKAGLSHTGWSRPSG
+79 
-94 AALLAGGSMALSVGV
+94 MALSVGV
-109 RRLSHLPGHG
+109 RRLSRLPGRG

-124 LSFRGFTQ
+124 LCFRGFTQ

-139 GAEAV
+139 GPEAA

-151 PHYGKLIMGEVLSI
+151 PHYGKLIMGETLSI

-176 RLLGTLVLSLQ
+176 RLLGTLELSLQ
-187 HLMTSGRLILREA
+187 HLVTSGRLILREA
-200 LVDRNHS
+200 LVDRNHKA
-207 ITSIYIE
+207 TGIYIE
-214 LDLRYQPP
+214 LDLHYQPP

-230 QEDFVYQMRDSSEL
+230 EDDFVYQMTDSSEL
-244 IIHNPGFEEP
+244 IIPNPGFEEL
-254 EAAKGPRA
+254 EAAEGPRA
-262 SEMDKKAAA
+262 SELDRRAAA

-278 GLETEEEE
+278 GLETDEEE
-286 EEEEEDFYDVSDME
+286 EEEEEDFYDVSEME
-300 VLGIVFSPVKS
+300 VSGIVFSPVKS
-311 RSRLCSTRDL
+311 RSRLCSSRDL

-346 INPFVVVKV
+346 INPFVMVKV

-360 HTVTQKSTNCPF
+360 HTATHKSTNCPF

-383 PREVLFHRLIEI
+383 PRDILFHRLIEI
-395 SVFHSKNIP
+395 SVFHSKKIP
-404 FLATCIG
+404 FLGRCIG
-411 TFKMDIVTVYS
+411 TFKMDVLTVYS
-422 QPDHSF
+422 QPDHRF

-448 VKCNISVTARGDVV
+448 VKCNISVTARGDTL

-467 SSSSRVEDIERN
+467 SSSRDEDIERN

-492 ARVCIKLYRAEG
+492 ARVCIRLYRAEG

-515 FSRIIGEKKVFID
+515 FSRIIGEKKVFVD

-539 GETSVESNTTE
+539 GETSVETNTTE
-550 PEWNEQISFIEM
+550 PVWNEQISFIEM
-562 FPPLAK
+562 FPPLAR

-582 VAIATHYIDLQQ
+582 VAVATHYIDLQQ

-629 LNEGVG
+629 LNEGMG

-645 MAITVEIFSSPS
+645 MAISVEIFSSPS
-657 VAERKLADKM
+657 VAERKLGDKT
-667 KSALSKPKL
+667 KGALSKLKL
-676 KKKSKKSKEKAKE
+676 KKRSKKSKEKAKE

-696 EEDGGSQEAE
+696 EEAGGFQEAE
-706 QPGEVIVEVEE
+706 QPEEVIVEVEE
-717 LHALPV
+717 LHPLPE

-762 GKAEEVVTK
+762 GKAEEAVNK
-771 VRKKGEKGE
+771 VQRKVEKGE
-780 GREEK
+780 VKEEK
-785 QPLLDP
+785 QPLLEP
-791 GSDSETDVE
+791 GSDGELDAE
-800 VLGPVLAP
+800 DMAP
-808 LNKSVTKSQKPET
+808 SLVALNKSVTKSQRPEP
-821 MEYDRSYSCLP
+821 MDYDRSYSCLP
-832 MTHEKPCVYM
+832 MTHQKPCVYV
-842 WSYWEDHTWRLCI
+842 WSYWEDHTWRLCV

-869 LDDVE
+869 LEDVE

-887 LREVLEEFA
+887 LREVLEEFV
-896 AGCRLYSLSAERKTM
+896 AGCRQFSLSSERKTM

-924 MMRNIILYAKQGLR
+924 LTYNIVLCAKQGLR
-938 VRRQL
+938 ARRRL
-943 TRANVKE
+943 TRANVQE
-950 KVKEMRRILAKLRFM
+950 KVKETRRILTKLRFM
-965 AQEPQCTL
+965 AKEPQCTL
-973 PDILIWMLSNN
+973 PDVLIWMLSSN

-991 VPAQNILY
+991 VPAQHILY

-1010 AKIQTVFLKVPGL
+1010 AKIQTVFMKVPGL

-1044 KNCMV
+1044 KNSLV
-1049 ELPKEFKYLSESGQE
+1049 ELPEEFKFLSESGQQVA
-1064 ITQLSV
+1064 QLSGC
-1070 YSLPSRLSRD
+1070 SPPSHLSRD

-1098 PAGDNGL
+1098 PADDNGL

-1111 VVFSTYCQTTRTVE
+1111 VVFSTSCQATRMLE

-1133 ELLLFDQLIID
+1133 ELLLFDQLIVD
-1144 GKREELKTE
+1144 GKKEELKTE
-1153 TPIVIVNLFNHSKFG
+1153 TPMIVINLFSHNKFG

-1178 VPHVKLVD
+1178 VPQVKLVD
-1186 EPYSKPALQFFD
+1186 EPYTTPALQFFD
-1198 FYKGT
+1198 IYRGSR
-1203 KAAGELIAT
+1203 AAGELIAT

-1222 YLEPSLPEDMEPK
+1222 HLEPSVPEDVEPK
-1235 EPSYL
+1235 EPEYL
-1240 EDPRDG
+1240 GDPRAG

-1273 KRVNLFEVDQPQV
+1273 KRVNLFEVDEPQV

-1299 IVAYKE
+1299 IVAYRE
-1305 NPSFTE
+1305 NSNFTE
-1311 VVKYM
+1311 LVKYM

-1345 VGTHVVSDV
+1345 VGTHSVSDV

-1359 RELEEEETENVPRA
+1359 KELEEEPEVLPKA
-1373 RKVSSQH
+1373 RKASSQRPP
-1380 LHSQTGPATGDPGPS
+1380 SQAVVNLGLGDPGPS

-1406 KKIPIN
+1406 KKIPLN
-1412 KLAKKEDEYDEE
+1412 KLGKKEDEYEEE
-1424 KPDLEELDWWSKY
+1424 KPELEELDWWSKY

-1447 TRIDEE
+1447 TRSDEE

-1466 NLNAAYIDMEAED
+1466 NLNTCSIDMEAED
-1479 EAVTE
+1479 EAVIE

-1536 HFVGKYK
+1536 HLVGKYK
-1543 GSFYVYPTVEASKE
+1543 GSFCVYPTEEAGPE

-1567 RPIKVLIRVYIVKAT
+1567 RPIKVLVRVYIIKAT

-1595 YVVVTVGQERKDT
+1595 YVVVTVGQEQKDT

-1663 FYSKHRANCGVALQ
+1663 FYSKHRANCGVASQ
-1677 YDIDGYN
+1677 YNINGYN
-1684 MWRDAFKPTQ
+1684 VWRDAFKPTQ
-1694 ILDSLCKKTSLPAAE
+1694 ILDSLCKKNSLPAAE

-1714 VKVGNKIFKVP
+1714 VKVDNKIFKIP
-1725 PEAFPEEASA
+1725 PEAFSEDASV
-1735 RNQRGVADENCSVDD
+1735 RNKKGRTDENWSVDD

-1756 VLQHWEEMPGCGYKL
+1756 VLQHWEEMPRYGYKL

-1815 RLPISYELR
+1815 RLPVSYELR

-1831 DVILDDVNPIT
+1831 DVILDDVNPVT

-1932 LGSIELKLHDMVW
+1932 LGSIELKLHDMVR
-1945 AAKSSEHCTIKMAK
+1945 AAKSSEQCTIRMAQ
-1959 ENATPR
+1959 ENASPR
-1965 FSIFRNKRMRGWW
+1965 FSLFRNKRMRGWW
-1978 PFIRLEDQEDKEREE
+1978 PFTKLRDLEDEEREE
-1993 RKAKQKRK
+1993 RENKQK
-2001 KKKWSSSVKQED
+2001 KKKKKRRSRSVKPED
-2013 IEFTDPSGN
+2013 VEFTDPSGN

-2028 KVEVEFQ
+2028 KVEAEFQ

-2055 PLEKPNRPK
+2055 PLEKTQVSICVRPK

-2089 IVLFLVALLT
+2089 IVLFIVAVLT
-2099 VFLVLLIYTMPGYI
+2099 IFLVLLIYTMPGYI

>member
-1 MASHCRGFLGC
+1 MQRRVQALT
-12 VPHPVG
+12 
-18 VAAGC
+18 
-23 KDDAI
+23 
-28 EAWLLQ
+28 
-34 SKPPSHPCPSA
+34 SKS
-45 PLYLALRQPGAVAC
+45 LRFC
-59 QVPAQRCLVSRD
+59 
-71 RERRPNRP
+71 
-79 DKAGLSHTGWSRPSG
+79 
-94 AALLAGGSMALSVGV
+94 
-109 RRLSHLPGHG
+109 
-119 ERQVQ
+119 
-124 LSFRGFTQ
+124 
-132 KTRKIRC
+132 
-139 GAEAV
+139 
-144 FGELFRW
+144 
-151 PHYGKLIMGEVLSI
+151 Y
-165 KVYNCS
+165 
-171 KVFSN
+171 

-207 ITSIYIE
+207 VTGIYIE

-230 QEDFVYQMRDSSEL
+230 EDDFVYQMKDSSEL
-244 IIHNPGFEEP
+244 IIRNPGFEEP
-254 EAAKGPRA
+254 EAAEGQRA
-262 SEMDKKAAA
+262 SELDRKAAA
-271 LGRKLAK
+271 LGRKLVK
-278 GLETEEEE
+278 GLETDEEE
-286 EEEEEDFYDVSDME
+286 EEEEEDFYDVSEME
-300 VLGIVFSPVKS
+300 VSGIVFSPVKS
-311 RSRLCSTRDL
+311 RSRLFSRWDL

-360 HTVTQKSTNCPF
+360 QTATQKSTNCPF

-395 SVFHSKNIP
+395 SVFHSKKIL
-404 FLATCIG
+404 FLGTCIG
-411 TFKMDIVTVYS
+411 TFKMDVLTVYS
-422 QPDHSF
+422 QPDHRF
-428 FQKWAVISDPTDTRA
+428 FHKWAVISDPTDTRA

-448 VKCNISVTARGDVV
+448 VKCNISVTARGDVM

-467 SSSSRVEDIERN
+467 SSSSRDEDIERN

-515 FSRIIGEKKVFID
+515 FSKIIGEKKVFID

-582 VAIATHYIDLQQ
+582 VALATHYIDLQQ

-629 LNEGVG
+629 LNEGMG

-645 MAITVEIFSSPS
+645 MAIMVEIFSSPN
-657 VAERKLADKM
+657 VTEGRLADKT
-667 KSALSKPKL
+667 KGTLSKLKL

-689 LSQLQGE
+689 LTQLQGE
-696 EEDGGSQEAE
+696 EEAGDSQEAE
-706 QPGEVIVEVEE
+706 QPGEVTVEVEE
-717 LHALPV
+717 LHPLPE
-723 NALGKKEEFLLF
+723 NALGRKEEFLLF
-735 AAFFEATMMDSSLG
+735 AAFFEATMIDSSLG

-771 VRKKGEKGE
+771 VTRKGGKGE

-791 GSDSETDVE
+791 SSDSELDVE
-800 VLGPVLAP
+800 VLAP
-808 LNKSVTKSQKPET
+808 TSAARNKSVTMSQRPEP

-832 MTHEKPCVYM
+832 MAHEKPCVYV
-842 WSYWEDHTWRLCI
+842 WSYWEDHTWRLCN
-855 SNWIVKLAERLEQG
+855 SNWIVKLAERLEHG

-887 LREVLEEFA
+887 LREVLEEFV
-896 AGCRLYSLSAERKTM
+896 AGCRQYSLNAERKTM

-924 MMRNIILYAKQGLR
+924 TMRNIILYAKQGLR
-938 VRRQL
+938 VRRRL
-943 TRANVKE
+943 TRANIKE
-950 KVKEMRRILAKLRFM
+950 KVKEMRKILAKLLF
-965 AQEPQCTL
+965 L
-973 PDILIWMLSNN
+973 
-984 RRVAYAR
+984 
-991 VPAQNILY
+991 
-999 SVVEEEKGKDC
+999 
-1010 AKIQTVFLKVPGL
+1010 AK
-1023 HTGEIFAK
+1023 E
-1031 LEIYMWLGVTKYA
+1031 
-1044 KNCMV
+1044 
-1049 ELPKEFKYLSESGQE
+1049 
-1064 ITQLSV
+1064 
-1070 YSLPSRLSRD
+1070 
-1080 DFSYFQLRAHL
+1080 
-1091 YQARGIL
+1091 
-1098 PAGDNGL
+1098 
-1105 SDPFAR
+1105 
-1111 VVFSTYCQTTRTVE
+1111 
-1125 ETLSPMWN
+1125 
-1133 ELLLFDQLIID
+1133 
-1144 GKREELKTE
+1144 
-1153 TPIVIVNLFNHSKFG
+1153 G

-1178 VPHVKLVD
+1178 VPQVQLID

-1222 YLEPSLPEDMEPK
+1222 YLEPTVPEDVEPK
-1235 EPSYL
+1235 ELGYL
-1240 EDPRDG
+1240 GDPRAG

-1273 KRVNLFEVDQPQV
+1273 KRVNLFEVDHPQV

-1299 IVAYKE
+1299 IMTYKE
-1305 NPSFTE
+1305 NPNFTE
-1311 VVKYM
+1311 LVKYM

-1345 VGTHVVSDV
+1345 VGTHIVSNV

-1359 RELEEEETENVPRA
+1359 RELEEEPEDEPKA
-1373 RKVSSQH
+1373 QKVSSRP
-1380 LHSQTGPATGDPGPS
+1380 LPSQAVINVGLAAGDAGPS
-1395 THPLSL
+1395 TLPLSL

-1412 KLAKKEDEYDEE
+1412 KLIKKNDEYEEE
-1424 KPDLEELDWWSKY
+1424 KPELEELDWWSKY
-1437 YESLKELYNQ
+1437 YESLKELNNQ
-1447 TRIDEE
+1447 MRSDEE

-1466 NLNAAYIDMEAED
+1466 NLNAASIDIEAEE
-1479 EAVTE
+1479 EAVIE
-1484 AEPARPKRKLIA
+1484 DEPTRPKRKLIA
-1496 TLQIYNSELENEF
+1496 TLQIYNSELESEF
-1509 GNFEDWLCIFPL
+1509 DNFEDWLCIFPL
-1521 HRGKANEDEDGNEDE
+1521 HRGKTNEDEDGNEDE

-1543 GSFYVYPTVEASKE
+1543 GSFHVYPAEEAGTE
-1557 PRVSQGVPRN
+1557 HRVSQGIPRN
-1567 RPIKVLIRVYIVKAT
+1567 RPIKVLVRVYIVKAT

-1595 YVVVTVGQERKDT
+1595 YVVVTVGQEQKDT

-1634 SELTVAI
+1634 SELTVAV

-1663 FYSKHRANCGVALQ
+1663 FYSKHRANCGVASQ
-1677 YDIDGYN
+1677 YDTNGYN

-1694 ILDSLCKKTSLPAAE
+1694 ILDSLCKKNSLPAAE
-1709 YRQEE
+1709 YRREE
-1714 VKVGNKIFKVP
+1714 VKVNNQVFKVP
-1725 PEAFPEEASA
+1725 PEAFPEEAFV
-1735 RNQRGVADENCSVDD
+1735 RNERGVADENWSAHD

-1756 VLQHWEEMPGCGYKL
+1756 VLQHWEEMAGYGYKL

-1777 IRSLYNPENPG
+1777 VRSLYNPENPG

-1831 DVILDDVNPIT
+1831 DVILDDINPIT

-1872 TGEGNFNWRFIF
+1872 TGEGNFNWRFVF

-1902 VFSVEESEFREPAVL
+1902 IFSVEESEFREPAVL

-1932 LGSIELKLHDMVW
+1932 LGSIELKLHDMVR

-1978 PFIRLEDQEDKEREE
+1978 PFIKLRDQEDEEREE
-1993 RKAKQKRK
+1993 REANQKKKKKK
-2001 KKKWSSSVKQED
+2001 KKKWSSSIKPED
-2013 IEFTDPSGN
+2013 VQFTDPSGN

-2028 KVEVEFQ
+2028 KVEAELQ

-2089 IVLFLVALLT
+2089 IVLFIAAVLT

>member
-1 MASHCRGFLGC
+1 
-12 VPHPVG
+12 
-18 VAAGC
+18 
-23 KDDAI
+23 
-28 EAWLLQ
+28 
-34 SKPPSHPCPSA
+34 
-45 PLYLALRQPGAVAC
+45 
-59 QVPAQRCLVSRD
+59 
-71 RERRPNRP
+71 
-79 DKAGLSHTGWSRPSG
+79 
-94 AALLAGGSMALSVGV
+94 MALSVGV
-109 RRLSHLPGHG
+109 RRLSHLPGRG

-139 GAEAV
+139 GSEAV

-230 QEDFVYQMRDSSEL
+230 EEDFVYQMKDSSEL

-262 SEMDKKAAA
+262 NEMDRKAAA

-300 VLGIVFSPVKS
+300 VSGIVFSPVKS
-311 RSRLCSTRDL
+311 RSRLCSARDL

-428 FQKWAVISDPTDTRA
+428 FHKWAVISDPTDTRA

-448 VKCNISVTARGDVV
+448 VKCNISVTARGDIV

-467 SSSSRVEDIERN
+467 SSSSHVEDIERN

-515 FSRIIGEKKVFID
+515 FSKIIGEKKVFID

-568 KIKVQVL
+568 KIKVRVL

-657 VAERKLADKM
+657 VAERKLVDKM

-676 KKKSKKSKEKAKE
+676 KKKSKKSKEKTKE

-696 EEDGGSQEAE
+696 EEAGGSQEAE

-717 LHALPV
+717 LHPLPV

-771 VRKKGEKGE
+771 VHKKGEKGE

-785 QPLLDP
+785 QPLLDL

-896 AGCRLYSLSAERKTM
+896 AGCRQYSLSAERKTM

-1023 HTGEIFAK
+1023 HTGQIFAK

-1049 ELPKEFKYLSESGQE
+1049 ELPKEFKYFSESGQE

-1198 FYKGT
+1198 VYKGT

-1222 YLEPSLPEDMEPK
+1222 YLEPSLPEDVEPK

-1359 RELEEEETENVPRA
+1359 RELEEEETEDVPRA
-1373 RKVSSQH
+1373 RKASSQH
-1380 LHSQTGPATGDPGPS
+1380 LPSKIGPATGDRGPS
-1395 THPLSL
+1395 IHPLCL

-1412 KLAKKEDEYDEE
+1412 KLAKKEDEYEEE

-1447 TRIDEE
+1447 TCIDEE

-1725 PEAFPEEASA
+1725 PEAFPEEVSA
-1735 RNQRGVADENCSVDD
+1735 RNQRGVADENWSVDD

-1824 VIIWNTD
+1824 VIIWNTE

-1932 LGSIELKLHDMVW
+1932 LGSIELKLHDMVR

-1993 RKAKQKRK
+1993 RRAKQKRK

-2013 IEFTDPSGN
+2013 IEFTDSIGN

-2028 KVEVEFQ
+2028 KVEAEFQ

-2043 KSPVGLGRKEPE
+2043 KNPVGLGRKEPE

>member
-1 MASHCRGFLGC
+1 
-12 VPHPVG
+12 
-18 VAAGC
+18 
-23 KDDAI
+23 
-28 EAWLLQ
+28 
-34 SKPPSHPCPSA
+34 
-45 PLYLALRQPGAVAC
+45 
-59 QVPAQRCLVSRD
+59 
-71 RERRPNRP
+71 
-79 DKAGLSHTGWSRPSG
+79 
-94 AALLAGGSMALSVGV
+94 
-109 RRLSHLPGHG
+109 
-119 ERQVQ
+119 
-124 LSFRGFTQ
+124 
-132 KTRKIRC
+132 
-139 GAEAV
+139 
-144 FGELFRW
+144 LFRW
-151 PHYGKLIMGEVLSI
+151 PHYGKLVMGEMLFI

-200 LVDRNHS
+200 LVDRNHRV
-207 ITSIYIE
+207 TGIYIE

-222 DGSAGTWV
+222 DGSAGTWAE
-230 QEDFVYQMRDSSEL
+230 EDFVYHMKDSSEL
-244 IIHNPGFEEP
+244 IIHNPGFEEL
-254 EAAKGPRA
+254 EAAEGPRA
-262 SEMDKKAAA
+262 SELDRRAAA
-271 LGRKLAK
+271 LGRKLVK
-278 GLETEEEE
+278 GLETDEEE
-286 EEEEEDFYDVSDME
+286 EEEEEDFYDVSEME
-300 VLGIVFSPVKS
+300 VSGIVFSPVKS
-311 RSRLCSTRDL
+311 RSRLYSARDL

-360 HTVTQKSTNCPF
+360 HTAMQKSTNCPF

-383 PREVLFHRLIEI
+383 PKDILFHRLIEI
-395 SVFHSKNIP
+395 SVFHSKKIP
-404 FLATCIG
+404 FLGTCIG
-411 TFKMDIVTVYS
+411 TFKMDVATVYS
-422 QPDHSF
+422 QPDHRF

-462 GSLPT
+462 SSLPT
-467 SSSSRVEDIERN
+467 SSGSQDEDIERN

-504 LPSMSAGIMGG
+504 LPSMNAGIMGG
-515 FSRIIGEKKVFID
+515 FSKIIGEKKVFID
-528 PYVQVSFCGQQ
+528 TYVQVSFCGQQ
-539 GETSVESNTTE
+539 GETSVETNTTE

-562 FPPLAK
+562 FPPLAR

-614 YGSPQNSALRDIHKD
+614 YGSPQNSVLRDIHKD
-629 LNEGVG
+629 LNEGMG

-645 MAITVEIFSSPS
+645 LAITVEIFSSPS
-657 VAERKLADKM
+657 VAERKLGDKT
-667 KSALSKPKL
+667 KGARSKLKL

-696 EEDGGSQEAE
+696 EEAGGSQEAE
-706 QPGEVIVEVEE
+706 QPGEVTVDVEE
-717 LHALPV
+717 LHPLPE
-723 NALGKKEEFLLF
+723 NALGRKEEFLLF
-735 AAFFEATMMDSSLG
+735 AAFFEATMMDSSIS

-762 GKAEEVVTK
+762 GKAEDVVTK
-771 VRKKGEKGE
+771 VWRKVEKGE
-780 GREEK
+780 VKEEK

-791 GSDSETDVE
+791 GSDGELDVE
-800 VLGPVLAP
+800 VLSPASAA
-808 LNKSVTKSQKPET
+808 LNKSVTESQRPEP

-832 MTHEKPCVYM
+832 MIREKPCVYV

-887 LREVLEEFA
+887 LREVLEEFV
-896 AGCRLYSLSAERKTM
+896 AGCRQYSLSTERKTM

-924 MMRNIILYAKQGLR
+924 LMRNIILYAKQGLR
-938 VRRQL
+938 MKRRL

-950 KVKEMRRILAKLRFM
+950 KVKETRRVLTKLRFM
-965 AQEPQCTL
+965 A
-973 PDILIWMLSNN
+973 
-984 RRVAYAR
+984 
-991 VPAQNILY
+991 
-999 SVVEEEKGKDC
+999 
-1010 AKIQTVFLKVPGL
+1010 
-1023 HTGEIFAK
+1023 
-1031 LEIYMWLGVTKYA
+1031 
-1044 KNCMV
+1044 
-1049 ELPKEFKYLSESGQE
+1049 KE
-1064 ITQLSV
+1064 
-1070 YSLPSRLSRD
+1070 
-1080 DFSYFQLRAHL
+1080 
-1091 YQARGIL
+1091 
-1098 PAGDNGL
+1098 
-1105 SDPFAR
+1105 
-1111 VVFSTYCQTTRTVE
+1111 
-1125 ETLSPMWN
+1125 
-1133 ELLLFDQLIID
+1133 
-1144 GKREELKTE
+1144 
-1153 TPIVIVNLFNHSKFG
+1153 G

-1178 VPHVKLVD
+1178 VPQVKLVD
-1186 EPYSKPALQFFD
+1186 EPYTKPALQFFD

-1222 YLEPSLPEDMEPK
+1222 YLEPSVPEDVEPK
-1235 EPSYL
+1235 EPDYL
-1240 EDPRDG
+1240 GDPCAG

-1273 KRVNLFEVDQPQV
+1273 KRVNLFEVNQPQV

-1305 NPSFTE
+1305 NPNFTE
-1311 VVKYM
+1311 LVKYM

-1354 MKFSP
+1354 MKFFP
-1359 RELEEEETENVPRA
+1359 RELEEEPEDMPKA
-1373 RKVSSQH
+1373 RKVSSQR
-1380 LHSQTGPATGDPGPS
+1380 LPSQTVVNISPAAGDPGPS

-1406 KKIPIN
+1406 KKIPFN
-1412 KLAKKEDEYDEE
+1412 KLVKKEDEYEEE
-1424 KPDLEELDWWSKY
+1424 KPELEELDWWSKY

-1447 TRIDEE
+1447 TRSNEE

-1466 NLNAAYIDMEAED
+1466 NLNASSIDMEAED
-1479 EAVTE
+1479 EAVIE
-1484 AEPARPKRKLIA
+1484 AQPARPKRKLIA

-1509 GNFEDWLCIFPL
+1509 DNFEDWLCIFPL

-1543 GSFYVYPTVEASKE
+1543 GSFYVYPTEEAGTE
-1557 PRVSQGVPRN
+1557 PKVSQGVPRN
-1567 RPIKVLIRVYIVKAT
+1567 RPIKVLVRIYIVKAT

-1595 YVVVTVGQERKDT
+1595 YVVVTVGQEQKDT

-1620 FGEVVELTVSFPME
+1620 FGELVELTVSFPME

-1663 FYSKHRANCGVALQ
+1663 FYSKHRANCGVASQ
-1677 YDIDGYN
+1677 YDIKGYN

-1694 ILDSLCKKTSLPAAE
+1694 ILDSLCKKNSLPAAE
-1709 YRQEE
+1709 YRWEE
-1714 VKVGNKIFKVP
+1714 VKVDNKIFKVP
-1725 PEAFPEEASA
+1725 PEAFPEEVSV
-1735 RNQRGVADENCSVDD
+1735 RNKRGVADENWSVDD

-1756 VLQHWEEMPGCGYKL
+1756 VLQHWEEMPGYGYKL

-1815 RLPISYELR
+1815 RLPVSYELR

-1831 DVILDDVNPIT
+1831 DVILDDVNPVT

-1860 DKQETDVHFNSL
+1860 EKQETDVHFNSL
-1872 TGEGNFNWRFIF
+1872 TGEGNFNWRFVF

-1932 LGSIELKLHDMVW
+1932 LGSMELKLHDMVR

-1978 PFIRLEDQEDKEREE
+1978 PFIKLKDQEDEEREE
-1993 RKAKQKRK
+1993 REDKQKKK
-2001 KKKWSSSVKQED
+2001 KKKWSSSVKPED
-2013 IEFTDPSGN
+2013 VEFTDPSGN

-2028 KVEVEFQ
+2028 KVEAEFQ
-2035 LLTVEEAE
+2035 LLTVEDAE

-2089 IVLFLVALLT
+2089 IVLFIVAVLT
-2099 VFLVLLIYTMPGYI
+2099 IFLVLLIYTMPGYI

>member
-1 MASHCRGFLGC
+1 FLC
-12 VPHPVG
+12 
-18 VAAGC
+18 
-23 KDDAI
+23 
-28 EAWLLQ
+28 
-34 SKPPSHPCPSA
+34 
-45 PLYLALRQPGAVAC
+45 
-59 QVPAQRCLVSRD
+59 
-71 RERRPNRP
+71 
-79 DKAGLSHTGWSRPSG
+79 
-94 AALLAGGSMALSVGV
+94 
-109 RRLSHLPGHG
+109 
-119 ERQVQ
+119 
-124 LSFRGFTQ
+124 
-132 KTRKIRC
+132 
-139 GAEAV
+139 
-144 FGELFRW
+144 
-151 PHYGKLIMGEVLSI
+151 
-165 KVYNCS
+165 
-171 KVFSN
+171 
-176 RLLGTLVLSLQ
+176 
-187 HLMTSGRLILREA
+187 
-200 LVDRNHS
+200 
-207 ITSIYIE
+207 
-214 LDLRYQPP
+214 
-222 DGSAGTWV
+222 
-230 QEDFVYQMRDSSEL
+230 
-244 IIHNPGFEEP
+244 
-254 EAAKGPRA
+254 
-262 SEMDKKAAA
+262 
-271 LGRKLAK
+271 
-278 GLETEEEE
+278 
-286 EEEEEDFYDVSDME
+286 
-300 VLGIVFSPVKS
+300 S

-395 SVFHSKNIP
+395 SVFHSKKIP
-404 FLATCIG
+404 FLGTCIG
-411 TFKMDIVTVYS
+411 TFKMDVVTVYS
-422 QPDHSF
+422 QPDHRF

-448 VKCNISVTARGDVV
+448 VKCNISVTARGDIV

-515 FSRIIGEKKVFID
+515 FSKIIGEKKVFID

-629 LNEGVG
+629 LNEGMG

-657 VAERKLADKM
+657 
-667 KSALSKPKL
+667 
-676 KKKSKKSKEKAKE
+676 
-689 LSQLQGE
+689 
-696 EEDGGSQEAE
+696 AE
-706 QPGEVIVEVEE
+706 QPREVTVEVEE
-717 LHALPV
+717 LHPLPE
-723 NALGKKEEFLLF
+723 NALGRKEEFILF

-749 SKPVSFEVSIGNY
+749 SKPVSFELSIGNY

-771 VRKKGEKGE
+771 LRKKGEKGE
-780 GREEK
+780 RREEK

-791 GSDSETDVE
+791 GSDSELDVE
-800 VLGPVLAP
+800 VLAPDLAP
-808 LNKSVTKSQKPET
+808 LNKSVTRSQRPEL

-832 MTHEKPCVYM
+832 MMHEKPCVYV

-887 LREVLEEFA
+887 LREVLEEFV
-896 AGCRLYSLSAERKTM
+896 AGCRQYSLSAERKTM

-918 RCRTKY
+918 RYRTKY

-938 VRRQL
+938 VRRRL
-943 TRANVKE
+943 TRANIKE
-950 KVKEMRRILAKLRFM
+950 KVKETRRILAKLRFM

-973 PDILIWMLSNN
+973 PDVLIWMLSNN

-1044 KNCMV
+1044 KNCMA
-1049 ELPKEFKYLSESGQE
+1049 ELPEEFKYLSESGQE
-1064 ITQLSV
+1064 IAQFSV
-1070 YSLPSRLSRD
+1070 YSPPSRLSRD

-1111 VVFSTYCQTTRTVE
+1111 VVFSIHCQTTRAVE

-1144 GKREELKTE
+1144 GKREELKIE
-1153 TPIVIVNLFNHSKFG
+1153 TPIVIVNLFNRSKFG

-1178 VPHVKLVD
+1178 VPQVKLVD

-1203 KAAGELIAT
+1203 KAAGELIAA

-1222 YLEPSLPEDMEPK
+1222 YLEDVEPK
-1235 EPSYL
+1235 EPNYL
-1240 EDPRDG
+1240 EDPRAG

-1305 NPSFTE
+1305 NPNFTE
-1311 VVKYM
+1311 LVKYM

-1338 AFGRTVL
+1338 SFGRTVL

-1359 RELEEEETENVPRA
+1359 RELEEEETEDVPR
-1373 RKVSSQH
+1373 
-1380 LHSQTGPATGDPGPS
+1380 
-1395 THPLSL
+1395 
-1401 VKAPL
+1401 
-1406 KKIPIN
+1406 
-1412 KLAKKEDEYDEE
+1412 
-1424 KPDLEELDWWSKY
+1424 
-1437 YESLKELYNQ
+1437 
-1447 TRIDEE
+1447 
-1453 DAENDDLNDADGG
+1453 
-1466 NLNAAYIDMEAED
+1466 
-1479 EAVTE
+1479 
-1484 AEPARPKRKLIA
+1484 
-1496 TLQIYNSELENEF
+1496 
-1509 GNFEDWLCIFPL
+1509 
-1521 HRGKANEDEDGNEDE
+1521 
-1536 HFVGKYK
+1536 
-1543 GSFYVYPTVEASKE
+1543 
-1557 PRVSQGVPRN
+1557 
-1567 RPIKVLIRVYIVKAT
+1567 
-1582 NLSPADPNGKADP
+1582 
-1595 YVVVTVGQERKDT
+1595 
-1608 KERYIPKQLNPV
+1608 
-1620 FGEVVELTVSFPME
+1620 
-1634 SELTVAI
+1634 
-1641 FDHDLVGS
+1641 
-1649 DDLIGETKIDLENR
+1649 
-1663 FYSKHRANCGVALQ
+1663 
-1677 YDIDGYN
+1677 
-1684 MWRDAFKPTQ
+1684 
-1694 ILDSLCKKTSLPAAE
+1694 
-1709 YRQEE
+1709 
-1714 VKVGNKIFKVP
+1714 
-1725 PEAFPEEASA
+1725 
-1735 RNQRGVADENCSVDD
+1735 
-1750 EHKALY
+1750 
-1756 VLQHWEEMPGCGYKL
+1756 
-1771 VPEHVE
+1771 
-1777 IRSLYNPENPG
+1777 
-1788 LVQGSLHMWIDMFP
+1788 
-1802 NDVPAPP
+1802 
-1809 PVNIKP
+1809 
-1815 RLPISYELR
+1815 
-1824 VIIWNTD
+1824 
-1831 DVILDDVNPIT
+1831 
-1842 GEPSS
+1842 
-1847 DIYVKSWIKGLDH
+1847 
-1860 DKQETDVHFNSL
+1860 
-1872 TGEGNFNWRFIF
+1872 
-1884 RFNYLPTEKE
+1884 
-1894 ITYKKKDS
+1894 
-1902 VFSVEESEFREPAVL
+1902 
-1917 VLQVWDYDRISANDF
+1917 
-1932 LGSIELKLHDMVW
+1932 
-1945 AAKSSEHCTIKMAK
+1945 
-1959 ENATPR
+1959 
-1965 FSIFRNKRMRGWW
+1965 
-1978 PFIRLEDQEDKEREE
+1978 
-1993 RKAKQKRK
+1993 
-2001 KKKWSSSVKQED
+2001 
-2013 IEFTDPSGN
+2013 
-2022 KYLLTG
+2022 
-2028 KVEVEFQ
+2028 
-2035 LLTVEEAE
+2035 
-2043 KSPVGLGRKEPE
+2043 
-2055 PLEKPNRPK
+2055 
-2064 TSFNWFVNPMK
+2064 
-2075 TFVFFIWKRYKKYI
+2075 
-2089 IVLFLVALLT
+2089 
-2099 VFLVLLIYTMPGYI
+2099 
-2113 SEKIING
+2113 

>member
-1 MASHCRGFLGC
+1 
-12 VPHPVG
+12 
-18 VAAGC
+18 
-23 KDDAI
+23 
-28 EAWLLQ
+28 
-34 SKPPSHPCPSA
+34 
-45 PLYLALRQPGAVAC
+45 
-59 QVPAQRCLVSRD
+59 
-71 RERRPNRP
+71 
-79 DKAGLSHTGWSRPSG
+79 
-94 AALLAGGSMALSVGV
+94 MALSVGV
-109 RRLSHLPGHG
+109 RRLSHLPGRG

-139 GAEAV
+139 GSEAV

-176 RLLGTLVLSLQ
+176 RLLGTLDLSLQ

-230 QEDFVYQMRDSSEL
+230 EEDFVYQMKDSSEL

-262 SEMDKKAAA
+262 SEMDRKAAA

-300 VLGIVFSPVKS
+300 VSGIVFSPVKS

-448 VKCNISVTARGDVV
+448 VKCNISVTARGDIV

-467 SSSSRVEDIERN
+467 SSSSHVEDIERN

-515 FSRIIGEKKVFID
+515 FSKIIGEKKVFID

-568 KIKVQVL
+568 KIKVRVL
-575 DDANVGD
+575 DDANVGH

-614 YGSPQNSALRDIHKD
+614 YGSPQNSSLRDIHKD

-645 MAITVEIFSSPS
+645 MAITVEIFSSPT
-657 VAERKLADKM
+657 VAERKLVDKM
-667 KSALSKPKL
+667 KSALSKPRL

-689 LSQLQGE
+689 LRQLQGE
-696 EEDGGSQEAE
+696 EEADDSQEAE

-717 LHALPV
+717 LHPLPV

-762 GKAEEVVTK
+762 GKVEEVVTK
-771 VRKKGEKGE
+771 VHKKGEKGE

-785 QPLLDP
+785 QPLLDL

-832 MTHEKPCVYM
+832 MTHEKPCVYV

-896 AGCRLYSLSAERKTM
+896 AGCRQYSLSAERKTM

-950 KVKEMRRILAKLRFM
+950 KVKETRRILAKLRFM

-1023 HTGEIFAK
+1023 HTGQIFAK

-1111 VVFSTYCQTTRTVE
+1111 VVFSTYCQTTRTME

-1186 EPYSKPALQFFD
+1186 EPYSKPDLQFFD
-1198 FYKGT
+1198 VYKGT

-1222 YLEPSLPEDMEPK
+1222 YLEPSLPEDVEPK

-1359 RELEEEETENVPRA
+1359 RELEEEETEDVPRA

-1380 LHSQTGPATGDPGPS
+1380 LPSKIGPATGDPGPS
-1395 THPLSL
+1395 IHPLCL

-1412 KLAKKEDEYDEE
+1412 KLAKKEDEYEEE

-1447 TRIDEE
+1447 TCIDEE

-1725 PEAFPEEASA
+1725 PEAFPEEVSA
-1735 RNQRGVADENCSVDD
+1735 RNQRGVTDENWSVDD

-1831 DVILDDVNPIT
+1831 DVILDDVNPVT

-1932 LGSIELKLHDMVW
+1932 LGSIELKLHDMVR

-1993 RKAKQKRK
+1993 RRAKQKRK

-2013 IEFTDPSGN
+2013 IEFTDSIGN

-2028 KVEVEFQ
+2028 KVEAEFQ

-2043 KSPVGLGRKEPE
+2043 KNPVGLGRKEPE